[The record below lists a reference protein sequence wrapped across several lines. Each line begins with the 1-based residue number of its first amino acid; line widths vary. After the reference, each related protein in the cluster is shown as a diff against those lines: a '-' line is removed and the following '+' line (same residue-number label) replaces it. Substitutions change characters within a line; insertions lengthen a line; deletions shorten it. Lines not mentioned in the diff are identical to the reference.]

1 MLVKRIVGKPITML
15 ILFSLLLMISLY
27 TFSRLKVD
35 LLPGIDIPQISI
47 HTVYPG
53 ASPREVEE
61 SVSRVL
67 ESGLSSV
74 KNLKNIYSVSSKES
88 STVSLE
94 FYHGTDLDL
103 VLNEI
108 RDALELVKSSLP
120 SKSQTPRIFR
130 YNLKNIP
137 VMEIVINSVR
147 PVSELKRYADEII
160 KPGLERLDG
169 VAIVTVNG
177 GSKKRV
183 LIEVSQNRL
192 ESYGLS
198 LSRISSI
205 IASQNLELSAG
216 NILENNLEYL
226 VEVSGKFKSIEEIG
240 NVVIAYKI
248 PDISSGIN
256 LSPIEIK
263 LKDIANI
270 KTDFEDLSEYV
281 EYNGLPSISLSVQKR
296 SDANSIAVSNVVMN
310 EIEKLKLSMP
320 KDMKLEIASDSTDF
334 IKASISTVVNSAY
347 FGAMLAIFVIF
358 FFLRSFRATIIIGIS
373 IPIAIVLTFCLMYFV
388 NISLNIMSLAG
399 LALGIGMVVDCS
411 IVVIDN
417 IYKYRQKGAKLIS
430 SSILG
435 AQEMML
441 PITSSTFTSICVFGP
456 FLIFKSELGVY
467 GDFFKDFTFTIVISL
482 GVSLLVA
489 IFLVPVLSSHY
500 VGLYTSFQKNIKNAF
515 VRKIDAFFASIYYF
529 LEFLYINLL
538 NIVLNHKLIF
548 GLIVFF
554 SFIGSLLLGL
564 LLDVTTFTRGKE
576 NSITINLNFP
586 HKTNL
591 EYAKFYSNRFL
602 EIVKSEAKGYKS
614 IIATLR
620 ADRITFNVL
629 FPLKEELRDNLTQSV
644 DYDSIKYKIMNRIGN
659 LYPEFNIE
667 PSISGNALG
676 GGDSIKIKIS
686 ANDFEYIKDYGKIL
700 ASMLKKEIPEL
711 VNPRLSISDFQ
722 LQIGVEID
730 RALVY
735 NYGIDMNTIL
745 NELKANINGVV
756 AGQYVEKGLNYD
768 IVLKLDRMDVKN
780 LKDLEKIFIT
790 NSSGVKIPFSSIAT
804 FEKTNKA
811 ESIYRE
817 NQALTIYLNAG
828 ISPDDNLTQVTA
840 KVVDFINNK
849 VPHKEGITLKVEGEY
864 NEFSNIMNQFK
875 IIIMMAIIVVFGIM
889 ASQFESFLKPFIII
903 FTIPLTA
910 IGVVLIHFLAGEKLS
925 IFAAI
930 GMLMLV
936 GVVVNTGI
944 VLVDYTGLLIKRGF
958 GLREAIIESC
968 RSRLRPILMSS
979 LTSIIGLIPMAFS
992 SGSGNELLKP
1002 IAFTFIGGM
1011 TASTFLTLFFIPML
1025 FEIFSN
1031 IVSSFKSRLK
1041 RVTSNLD
1048 VEKSFKINN
1057 STKSSYDD
1065 LFEEDGE

>member
-15 ILFSLLLMISLY
+15 ILFSLLMMISLY

-47 HTVYPG
+47 YTVYPG
-53 ASPREVEE
+53 ASPKEVEE

-74 KNLKNIYSVSSKES
+74 KNLKNIYSTSSKES

-137 VMEIVINSVR
+137 VMKILINSVR

-169 VAIVTVNG
+169 VAIVNVNG

-226 VEVSGKFKSIEEIG
+226 VQVSGKFKSIEEIG
-240 NVVIAYKI
+240 NVVIAYKM

-256 LSPIEIK
+256 SSVIEIK

-270 KTDFEDLSEYV
+270 KTDFEDLLEYV

-296 SDANSIAVSNVVMN
+296 SDANSIAVSNVIKS

-320 KDMKLEIASDSTDF
+320 KDIRLEIVSDSTDF
-334 IKASISTVVNSAY
+334 IKASISTVVDSAY

-358 FFLRSFRATIIIGIS
+358 FFLRSFRATIIIAIS

-388 NISLNIMSLAG
+388 NVSLNIMSLAG

-441 PITSSTFTSICVFGP
+441 PITSSTLTSICVFGP
-456 FLIFKSELGVY
+456 FLIFKSELGIY
-467 GDFFKDFTFTIVISL
+467 GYFFKDFSFTIVISL

-500 VGLYTSFQKNIKNAF
+500 VGLYTSFQKNIKGAF
-515 VRKIDAFFASIYYF
+515 IRKIDAFFSSIYYF
-529 LEFLYINLL
+529 LEFFYINLL

-548 GLIVFF
+548 GLIVFS
-554 SFIGSLLLGL
+554 SFIGSLFLGS
-564 LLDVTTFTRGKE
+564 LLDVTTFSRGKE
-576 NSITINLNFP
+576 NSIIINLNFP

-591 EYAKFYSNRFL
+591 EYAKFYSNKFL

-614 IIATLR
+614 IISTLS
-620 ADRITFNVL
+620 ADRITFNIL
-629 FPLKEELRDNLTQSV
+629 FPLKEEVKDNLIESI
-644 DYDSIKYKIMNRIGN
+644 DYDAIKYKIMNRIGN
-659 LYPEFNIE
+659 LYPEYNIE
-667 PSISGNALG
+667 PSGGNALG

-686 ANDFEYIKDYGKIL
+686 GNDFEYIKDYGKVL
-700 ASMLKKEIPEL
+700 VSMLKKEIPEL
-711 VNPRLSISDFQ
+711 VNPRLNINDFQ
-722 LQIGVEID
+722 LQISVEID
-730 RALVY
+730 RALAY
-735 NYGIDMNTIL
+735 NYGVDMNTIL
-745 NELKANINGVV
+745 NELKANINGVI
-756 AGQYVEKGLNYD
+756 AGQYVENGLNYD

-790 NSSGVKIPFSSIAT
+790 NSSGIKIPFSSIAT

-811 ESIYRE
+811 EAIYRE
-817 NQALTIYLNAG
+817 NQALTIYLSAS
-828 ISPDDNLTQVTA
+828 ISPNSNLTQVTA
-840 KVVDFINNK
+840 KVIDFINNK
-849 VPHKEGITLKVEGEY
+849 VPHKEGTVLKVEGEY
-864 NEFSNIMNQFK
+864 NEFSNIMDQFK

-910 IGVVLIHFLAGEKLS
+910 IGVVLIHFLVGEKLS

-968 RSRLRPILMSS
+968 RSRFRPILMSS

-1011 TASTFLTLFFIPML
+1011 TASTFLTLLFIPML

-1031 IVSSFKSRLK
+1031 IVSSIKSRLK
-1041 RVTSNLD
+1041 RVVLSGD

-1057 STKSSYDD
+1057 STKSSYDN
-1065 LFEEDGE
+1065 LFEEDGD

>member
-15 ILFSLLLMISLY
+15 ILFSLLMMISLY

-47 HTVYPG
+47 HTAYPG

-74 KNLKNIYSVSSKES
+74 KNLKNIYSTSSKES

-108 RDALELVKSSLP
+108 RDALELVKSLLP
-120 SKSQTPRIFR
+120 SKSQAPRIFR

-137 VMEIVINSVR
+137 VMEITINSVR
-147 PVSELKRYADEII
+147 PVSELKRYADEVI

-177 GSKKRV
+177 GSRKRV

-216 NILENNLEYL
+216 NIIENNLEYL
-226 VEVSGKFKSIEEIG
+226 VQVSGKFKSIEEIG

-256 LSPIEIK
+256 SSAIEIK

-296 SDANSIAVSNVVMN
+296 SDANSIAVSNVVMR

-320 KDMKLEIASDSTDF
+320 KDMKLEIASDSTNF

-347 FGAMLAIFVIF
+347 FGAILAIFVIF

-373 IPIAIVLTFCLMYFV
+373 IPIAIILTFCLMYFL
-388 NISLNIMSLAG
+388 NISINIMSLAG

-441 PITSSTFTSICVFGP
+441 PITSSTLTSICVFGP

-467 GDFFKDFTFTIVISL
+467 GDFFKDFSFTIVISL

-515 VRKIDAFFASIYYF
+515 IRRIDTFFASIYYF

-554 SFIGSLLLGL
+554 SFIGSLFLGL
-564 LLDVTTFTRGKE
+564 LLDVTTFARGKE
-576 NSITINLNFP
+576 NSIIINLNFP
-586 HKTNL
+586 NKTNL
-591 EYAKFYSNRFL
+591 KYAKFYSNKFL

-614 IIATLR
+614 IISTLN
-620 ADRITFNVL
+620 ADRITFNIL
-629 FPLKEELRDNLTQSV
+629 FPLKEESRDKLIQSI
-644 DYDSIKYKIMNRIGN
+644 DYDAIKYKIMNRIGN

-667 PSISGNALG
+667 PSSSNALG
-676 GGDSIKIKIS
+676 GGDAIKIKIS
-686 ANDFEYIKDYGKIL
+686 GNDFEYIKDYGKIL
-700 ASMLKKEIPEL
+700 VSMLKKEIPEL
-711 VNPRLSISDFQ
+711 VNPRLSVNDFQ

-730 RALVY
+730 RALAY

-745 NELKANINGVV
+745 NELKANVNGVV
-756 AGQYVEKGLNYD
+756 AGQYVENGLNYD

-780 LKDLEKIFIT
+780 LKDLGKIFIT
-790 NSSGVKIPFSSIAT
+790 SPSGVKIPFSSIAT

-828 ISPDDNLTQVTA
+828 ISPNDNLTQVTA
-840 KVVDFINNK
+840 KVIDFINNK
-849 VPHKEGITLKVEGEY
+849 VPHKEGTVLKVEGEY
-864 NEFSNIMNQFK
+864 DEFSNIMNQFK
-875 IIIMMAIIVVFGIM
+875 IIITMAIIVVFGIM

-944 VLVDYTGLLIKRGF
+944 VLIDYTGLLIKRGF
-958 GLREAIIESC
+958 GLRESIIESC

-1025 FEIFSN
+1025 FEVFSN
-1031 IVSSFKSRLK
+1031 IVSSFKSMLK
-1041 RVTSNLD
+1041 RVVPNLD

-1057 STKSSYDD
+1057 STKSSYDN
-1065 LFEEDGE
+1065 LFEEDGD

>member
-1 MLVKRIVGKPITML
+1 MLVKRIVSKPITML
-15 ILFSLLLMISLY
+15 ILFSLLMMISLY

-47 HTVYPG
+47 STFYSG

-74 KNLKNIYSVSSKES
+74 KNLKNIYSVSSKENS
-88 STVSLE
+88 IVSLE

-108 RDALELVKSSLP
+108 RDVLELVKSSLP

-198 LSRISSI
+198 LSRVSSI

-226 VEVSGKFKSIEEIG
+226 VQVSGKFKSIEEIG
-240 NVVIAYKI
+240 NVVIAYKM
-248 PDISSGIN
+248 PDSSSGIN

-296 SDANSIAVSNVVMN
+296 SDANSIAVSNVVMS

-320 KDMKLEIASDSTDF
+320 KDMRLEIASDSTNF

-373 IPIAIVLTFCLMYFV
+373 IPIAIILTFCLMYFV

-467 GDFFKDFTFTIVISL
+467 GDFFKDFSFTIVISL

-500 VGLYTSFQKNIKNAF
+500 VGLYTSFQRNIKSAF
-515 VRKIDAFFASIYYF
+515 IRKIDVFFLNIYYF

-554 SFIGSLLLGL
+554 SFIGSLFLGL
-564 LLDVTTFTRGKE
+564 LLDVTTFDRGKD
-576 NSITINLNFP
+576 NSISINLNFP
-586 HKTNL
+586 HRTSL

-614 IIATLR
+614 IISTLD

-629 FPLKEELRDNLTQSV
+629 FPLKEEFQDKSIKSI
-644 DYDSIKYKIMNRIGN
+644 DYDAIKYKIMNRIGN

-667 PSISGNALG
+667 PSSGNALG

-686 ANDFEYIKDYGKIL
+686 GNDFEYMKDYGKIL
-700 ASMLKKEIPEL
+700 VSMLKKEIPEL
-711 VNPRLSISDFQ
+711 VNPRLSINDAQ

-730 RALVY
+730 RALAY

-745 NELKANINGVV
+745 NELKANVNGIV
-756 AGQYVEKGLNYD
+756 AGQYVENGLNYD

-780 LKDLEKIFIT
+780 LKDLEKIFII

-828 ISPDDNLTQVTA
+828 ISPNDNLTQVTA

-849 VPHKEGITLKVEGEY
+849 VPHKEGTVLKVEGEY

-958 GLREAIIESC
+958 KLREAIVESC
-968 RSRLRPILMSS
+968 RSRFRPILMSA

-1031 IVSSFKSRLK
+1031 IVLSFKLRLK
-1041 RVTSNLD
+1041 RVLSNAD
-1048 VEKSFKINN
+1048 VEKSLKINN
-1057 STKSSYDD
+1057 SAKSSYDN
-1065 LFEEDGE
+1065 LFEEDGD

>member
-15 ILFSLLLMISLY
+15 ILFSLLMMISLY

-47 HTVYPG
+47 HTAYPG

-74 KNLKNIYSVSSKES
+74 KNLKNIYSTSSKES

-108 RDALELVKSSLP
+108 RDALELVKSLLP
-120 SKSQTPRIFR
+120 SKSQAPRIFR

-137 VMEIVINSVR
+137 VMEITINSVR
-147 PVSELKRYADEII
+147 PVSELKRYADEVI

-177 GSKKRV
+177 GSRKRV

-216 NILENNLEYL
+216 NIIENNLEYL
-226 VEVSGKFKSIEEIG
+226 VQVSGKFKSIEEIG

-256 LSPIEIK
+256 SSAIEIK

-296 SDANSIAVSNVVMN
+296 SDANSIAVSNVVMR

-320 KDMKLEIASDSTDF
+320 KDMKLEIASDSTNF

-347 FGAMLAIFVIF
+347 FGAILAIFVIF

-373 IPIAIVLTFCLMYFV
+373 IPIAIILTFCLMYFL
-388 NISLNIMSLAG
+388 NISINIMSLAG

-417 IYKYRQKGAKLIS
+417 IYKYRQKGTKLIS

-441 PITSSTFTSICVFGP
+441 PITSSTLTSICVFGP

-467 GDFFKDFTFTIVISL
+467 GDFFKDFSFTIVISL

-515 VRKIDAFFASIYYF
+515 IRRIDIFFASIYYF

-554 SFIGSLLLGL
+554 SFIGSLFLGL
-564 LLDVTTFTRGKE
+564 LLDVTTFARGKE
-576 NSITINLNFP
+576 NSIVINLNFP
-586 HKTNL
+586 NKTNL
-591 EYAKFYSNRFL
+591 EYAKFYSNKFL

-614 IIATLR
+614 IISTLN
-620 ADRITFNVL
+620 ADRITFNIL
-629 FPLKEELRDNLTQSV
+629 FPLKEESRDKLIQSI
-644 DYDSIKYKIMNRIGN
+644 DYDAIKYKIMNRIGN

-667 PSISGNALG
+667 PSSSNALG
-676 GGDSIKIKIS
+676 GGDAIKIKIS
-686 ANDFEYIKDYGKIL
+686 GNDFEYIKDYGKIL
-700 ASMLKKEIPEL
+700 VSMLKKEIPEL
-711 VNPRLSISDFQ
+711 VNPRLSVNDFQ
-722 LQIGVEID
+722 LQIGVDID
-730 RALVY
+730 RALAY

-745 NELKANINGVV
+745 NELKANVNGVV
-756 AGQYVEKGLNYD
+756 AGQYVENGLNYD

-780 LKDLEKIFIT
+780 LKDLGKIFIT
-790 NSSGVKIPFSSIAT
+790 SPSGVKIPFSSIAT

-828 ISPDDNLTQVTA
+828 ISPNDNLTQVTA
-840 KVVDFINNK
+840 KVIDFINNK
-849 VPHKEGITLKVEGEY
+849 VPHKEGTVLKVEGEY
-864 NEFSNIMNQFK
+864 DEFSNIMNQFK
-875 IIIMMAIIVVFGIM
+875 IIITMAIIVVFGIM

-944 VLVDYTGLLIKRGF
+944 VLIDYTGLLIKRGF
-958 GLREAIIESC
+958 GLRESIIESC

-1011 TASTFLTLFFIPML
+1011 TASTFLTLFL
-1025 FEIFSN
+1025 FPCF
-1031 IVSSFKSRLK
+1031 LK
-1041 RVTSNLD
+1041 FFPILFQVSNL
-1048 VEKSFKINN
+1048 
-1057 STKSSYDD
+1057 
-1065 LFEEDGE
+1065 G

>member
-15 ILFSLLLMISLY
+15 ILFSLLMMISLY

-47 HTVYPG
+47 HTAYPG

-74 KNLKNIYSVSSKES
+74 KNLKNIYSTSSKES

-108 RDALELVKSSLP
+108 RDALELVKSLLP
-120 SKSQTPRIFR
+120 SKSQAPRIFR

-137 VMEIVINSVR
+137 VMEITINSVR
-147 PVSELKRYADEII
+147 PVSELKRYADEVI

-216 NILENNLEYL
+216 NIIENNLEYL
-226 VEVSGKFKSIEEIG
+226 VQVSGKFKSIEEIG

-256 LSPIEIK
+256 SSAIEIK

-296 SDANSIAVSNVVMN
+296 SDANSIAVSNVVMR

-320 KDMKLEIASDSTDF
+320 KDMKLEIASDSTNF

-347 FGAMLAIFVIF
+347 FGAILAIFVIF

-373 IPIAIVLTFCLMYFV
+373 IPIAIILTFCLMYFL
-388 NISLNIMSLAG
+388 NISINIMSLAG

-441 PITSSTFTSICVFGP
+441 PITSSTLTSICVFGP

-467 GDFFKDFTFTIVISL
+467 GDFFKDFSFTIVISL

-515 VRKIDAFFASIYYF
+515 IRRIDTFFASIYYF

-554 SFIGSLLLGL
+554 SFIGSLFLGL
-564 LLDVTTFTRGKE
+564 LLDVTTFARGKE
-576 NSITINLNFP
+576 NSIVINLNFP
-586 HKTNL
+586 NKTNL
-591 EYAKFYSNRFL
+591 EYAKFYSNKFL

-614 IIATLR
+614 IISTLN
-620 ADRITFNVL
+620 ADRITFNIL
-629 FPLKEELRDNLTQSV
+629 FPLKEESRDKLIQSI
-644 DYDSIKYKIMNRIGN
+644 DYDAIKYKIMNRIGN

-667 PSISGNALG
+667 PSSSNALG
-676 GGDSIKIKIS
+676 GGDAIKIKIS
-686 ANDFEYIKDYGKIL
+686 GNDFEYIKDYGKIL
-700 ASMLKKEIPEL
+700 VSMLKKEIPEL
-711 VNPRLSISDFQ
+711 VNPRLSVNDFQ

-730 RALVY
+730 RALAY

-745 NELKANINGVV
+745 NELKANVNGVV
-756 AGQYVEKGLNYD
+756 AGQYVENGLNYD

-780 LKDLEKIFIT
+780 LKDLGKIFIT
-790 NSSGVKIPFSSIAT
+790 SPSGVKIPFSSIAT

-828 ISPDDNLTQVTA
+828 ISPNDNLTQVTA
-840 KVVDFINNK
+840 KVIDFINNK
-849 VPHKEGITLKVEGEY
+849 VPHKEGTVLKVEGEY
-864 NEFSNIMNQFK
+864 DEFSNIMNQFK
-875 IIIMMAIIVVFGIM
+875 IIITMAIIVVFGIM

-944 VLVDYTGLLIKRGF
+944 VLIDYTGLLIKRGF
-958 GLREAIIESC
+958 GLRESIIESC

-1025 FEIFSN
+1025 FEVFSN
-1031 IVSSFKSRLK
+1031 IISSFKSRLK
-1041 RVTSNLD
+1041 RVVPNLD

-1057 STKSSYDD
+1057 STKSSYDN
-1065 LFEEDGE
+1065 LFEEDGD

>member
-15 ILFSLLLMISLY
+15 ILFSLLMMISLY

-47 HTVYPG
+47 HTAYPG

-74 KNLKNIYSVSSKES
+74 KNLKNIYSTSSKES

-108 RDALELVKSSLP
+108 RDALELVKSLLP
-120 SKSQTPRIFR
+120 SKSQAPRIFR

-137 VMEIVINSVR
+137 VMEITINSVR
-147 PVSELKRYADEII
+147 PVSELKRYADEVI

-177 GSKKRV
+177 GSRKRV

-216 NILENNLEYL
+216 NIIENNLEYL
-226 VEVSGKFKSIEEIG
+226 VQVSGKFKSIEEIG

-256 LSPIEIK
+256 SSAIEIK

-296 SDANSIAVSNVVMN
+296 SDANSIAVSNVVMR

-320 KDMKLEIASDSTDF
+320 KDMKLEIASDSTNF

-347 FGAMLAIFVIF
+347 FGAILAIFVIF

-373 IPIAIVLTFCLMYFV
+373 IPIAIILTFCLMYFL
-388 NISLNIMSLAG
+388 NISINIMSLAG

-441 PITSSTFTSICVFGP
+441 PITSSTLTSICVFGP

-467 GDFFKDFTFTIVISL
+467 GDFFKDFSFTIVISL

-515 VRKIDAFFASIYYF
+515 IRRIDTFFASIYYF

-554 SFIGSLLLGL
+554 SFIGSLFLGL
-564 LLDVTTFTRGKE
+564 LLDVTTFARGKE
-576 NSITINLNFP
+576 NSIVINLNFP
-586 HKTNL
+586 NKTNL
-591 EYAKFYSNRFL
+591 EYAKFYSNKFL

-614 IIATLR
+614 IISTLN
-620 ADRITFNVL
+620 ADRIIFNIL
-629 FPLKEELRDNLTQSV
+629 FPLKEESRDKLIQSI
-644 DYDSIKYKIMNRIGN
+644 DYDAIKYKIMNRIGN

-667 PSISGNALG
+667 PSSSNALG
-676 GGDSIKIKIS
+676 GGDAIKIKIS
-686 ANDFEYIKDYGKIL
+686 GNDFEYIKDYGKIL
-700 ASMLKKEIPEL
+700 VSMLKKEIPEL
-711 VNPRLSISDFQ
+711 VNPRLSVNDFQ

-730 RALVY
+730 RVLAY

-745 NELKANINGVV
+745 NELKANVNGVV
-756 AGQYVEKGLNYD
+756 AGQYVENGLNYD

-780 LKDLEKIFIT
+780 LKDLGKIFIT
-790 NSSGVKIPFSSIAT
+790 SPSGVKIPFSSIAT

-828 ISPDDNLTQVTA
+828 ISPNDNLTQVTA
-840 KVVDFINNK
+840 KVIDFINNK
-849 VPHKEGITLKVEGEY
+849 VPHKEGTVLKVEGEY
-864 NEFSNIMNQFK
+864 DEFSNIMNQFK
-875 IIIMMAIIVVFGIM
+875 IIITMAIIVVFGIM

-944 VLVDYTGLLIKRGF
+944 VLIDYTGLLIKRGF
-958 GLREAIIESC
+958 GLRESIIESC

-1011 TASTFLTLFFIPML
+1011 TASTFFTLFFIPML
-1025 FEIFSN
+1025 FEVFSN
-1031 IVSSFKSRLK
+1031 IISSFKSRLK
-1041 RVTSNLD
+1041 RVLPNLD
-1048 VEKSFKINN
+1048 IEKSFKINN
-1057 STKSSYDD
+1057 STKSSYDN
-1065 LFEEDGE
+1065 LFEEDGD

>member
-15 ILFSLLLMISLY
+15 ILFSLLMMISLY

-47 HTVYPG
+47 HTAYPG

-74 KNLKNIYSVSSKES
+74 KNLKNIYSTSSKES

-108 RDALELVKSSLP
+108 RDALELVKSLLP
-120 SKSQTPRIFR
+120 SKSQAPRIFR

-137 VMEIVINSVR
+137 VMEITINSVR
-147 PVSELKRYADEII
+147 PVSELKRYADEVI

-177 GSKKRV
+177 GSRKRV

-216 NILENNLEYL
+216 NIIENNLEYL
-226 VEVSGKFKSIEEIG
+226 VQVSGKFKSIEEIG

-256 LSPIEIK
+256 SSAIEIK

-296 SDANSIAVSNVVMN
+296 SDANSIAVSNVVMR

-320 KDMKLEIASDSTDF
+320 KDMKLEIASDSTNF

-347 FGAMLAIFVIF
+347 FGAILAIFVIF

-373 IPIAIVLTFCLMYFV
+373 IPIAIILTFCLMYFL
-388 NISLNIMSLAG
+388 NISINIMSLAG

-441 PITSSTFTSICVFGP
+441 PITSSTLTSICVFGP

-467 GDFFKDFTFTIVISL
+467 GDFFKDFSFTIVISL

-500 VGLYTSFQKNIKNAF
+500 VGLYTSFQKNIKNPF
-515 VRKIDAFFASIYYF
+515 IRRIDTFFASIYYF

-554 SFIGSLLLGL
+554 SFIGSLFLGL
-564 LLDVTTFTRGKE
+564 LLDVTTFARGKE
-576 NSITINLNFP
+576 NSIVINLNFP
-586 HKTNL
+586 NKTNL
-591 EYAKFYSNRFL
+591 EYAKFYSNKFL

-614 IIATLR
+614 IISTLN
-620 ADRITFNVL
+620 ADRITFNIL
-629 FPLKEELRDNLTQSV
+629 FPLKEESRDKLIQSI
-644 DYDSIKYKIMNRIGN
+644 DYDAIKYKIMNRIGN

-667 PSISGNALG
+667 PSSSNALG
-676 GGDSIKIKIS
+676 GGDAIKIKIS
-686 ANDFEYIKDYGKIL
+686 GNDFEYIKDYGKIL
-700 ASMLKKEIPEL
+700 VSMLKKEIPEL
-711 VNPRLSISDFQ
+711 VNPRLSVNDFQ

-730 RALVY
+730 RALAY

-745 NELKANINGVV
+745 NELKANVNGVV
-756 AGQYVEKGLNYD
+756 AGQYVENGLNYD

-780 LKDLEKIFIT
+780 LKDLGKIFIT
-790 NSSGVKIPFSSIAT
+790 SPSGVKIPFSSIAT

-828 ISPDDNLTQVTA
+828 ISPNDNLTQVTA
-840 KVVDFINNK
+840 KVIDFINNK
-849 VPHKEGITLKVEGEY
+849 VPHKEGTVLKVEGEY
-864 NEFSNIMNQFK
+864 DEFSNIMNQFK
-875 IIIMMAIIVVFGIM
+875 IIITMAIIVVFGIM

-944 VLVDYTGLLIKRGF
+944 VLIDYTGLLIKRGF
-958 GLREAIIESC
+958 RLRESIIESC

-1025 FEIFSN
+1025 FEVFSN

-1041 RVTSNLD
+1041 RVVPNLD

-1057 STKSSYDD
+1057 STKSSYDN
-1065 LFEEDGE
+1065 LFEEDGD

>member
-15 ILFSLLLMISLY
+15 ILFSLLMMISLY

-74 KNLKNIYSVSSKES
+74 KNLKNIYSISSKES

-147 PVSELKRYADEII
+147 PVSELKRYAEEII

-198 LSRISSI
+198 LSKISSI
-205 IASQNLELSAG
+205 IASQNFELSAG

-226 VEVSGKFKSIEEIG
+226 VQVSGKFKSIEEIG

-256 LSPIEIK
+256 SSAIEIK

-296 SDANSIAVSNVVMN
+296 SDANSIAVSNVVMS

-320 KDMKLEIASDSTDF
+320 KDMKLEIASDSTNF

-467 GDFFKDFTFTIVISL
+467 GDFFKDFSFTIVISL

-500 VGLYTSFQKNIKNAF
+500 VGLYTSFQKNIKSAF
-515 VRKIDAFFASIYYF
+515 IRKIDAFFASVYYF

-564 LLDVTTFTRGKE
+564 LLDVTTFDRGKD
-576 NSITINLNFP
+576 NSIFINLNFS

-614 IIATLR
+614 IISTMNAE
-620 ADRITFNVL
+620 RITFNVL
-629 FPLKEELRDNLTQSV
+629 FPLKEELRDKLIKSI
-644 DYDSIKYKIMNRIGN
+644 DYDAIKYKIMNRIGN

-667 PSISGNALG
+667 SSSGNALG

-686 ANDFEYIKDYGKIL
+686 ANDFEYIKDYGKTL
-700 ASMLKKEIPEL
+700 VSMLKKEIPEL
-711 VNPRLSISDFQ
+711 VNPRLSVSDFQ
-722 LQIGVEID
+722 LQISVEID
-730 RALVY
+730 RALAY

-745 NELKANINGVV
+745 NELKANVNGVV
-756 AGQYVEKGLNYD
+756 AGQYVENGLNYD
-768 IVLKLDRMDVKN
+768 IVLKLDRMDVQN
-780 LKDLEKIFIT
+780 LKDLGKIFIT

-828 ISPDDNLTQVTA
+828 ISPNDNLTQITA
-840 KVVDFINNK
+840 KVIDFINNK
-849 VPHKEGITLKVEGEY
+849 VPHKEGTALKVEGEY

-968 RSRLRPILMSS
+968 RSRFRPILMSS

-1031 IVSSFKSRLK
+1031 IVSSFKLRLK
-1041 RVTSNLD
+1041 RVSSSVD
-1048 VEKSFKINN
+1048 VEKPFEINN
-1057 STKSSYDD
+1057 LTKSSYNN
-1065 LFEEDGE
+1065 LFEEDGD

>member
-15 ILFSLLLMISLY
+15 ILFSLLMMISLY

-47 HTVYPG
+47 HTAYPG

-74 KNLKNIYSVSSKES
+74 KNLKNIYSTSSKES

-108 RDALELVKSSLP
+108 RDALELVKSLLP
-120 SKSQTPRIFR
+120 SKSQAPRIFR

-137 VMEIVINSVR
+137 VMEITINSVR
-147 PVSELKRYADEII
+147 PVSELKRYADEVI

-177 GSKKRV
+177 GSRKRV

-216 NILENNLEYL
+216 NIIENNLEYL
-226 VEVSGKFKSIEEIG
+226 VQVSGKFKSIEEIG

-256 LSPIEIK
+256 SSAIEIK

-296 SDANSIAVSNVVMN
+296 SDANSIAVSNVVMR

-320 KDMKLEIASDSTDF
+320 KDMKLEIASDSTNF

-347 FGAMLAIFVIF
+347 FGAILAIFVIF

-373 IPIAIVLTFCLMYFV
+373 IPIAIILTFCLMYFL
-388 NISLNIMSLAG
+388 NISINIMSLAG

-417 IYKYRQKGAKLIS
+417 IYKYRQKGTKLIS

-441 PITSSTFTSICVFGP
+441 PITSSTLTSICVFGP

-467 GDFFKDFTFTIVISL
+467 GDFFKDFSFTIVISL

-515 VRKIDAFFASIYYF
+515 IRRIDIFFASIYYF

-554 SFIGSLLLGL
+554 SFIGSLFLGL
-564 LLDVTTFTRGKE
+564 LLDVTTFARGKE
-576 NSITINLNFP
+576 NSIVINLNFP
-586 HKTNL
+586 NKTNL
-591 EYAKFYSNRFL
+591 EYAKFYSNKFL

-614 IIATLR
+614 IISTLN
-620 ADRITFNVL
+620 ADRITFNIL
-629 FPLKEELRDNLTQSV
+629 FPLKEESRDKLIQSI
-644 DYDSIKYKIMNRIGN
+644 DYDAIKYKIMNRIGN

-667 PSISGNALG
+667 PSSSNALG
-676 GGDSIKIKIS
+676 GGDAIKIKIS
-686 ANDFEYIKDYGKIL
+686 GNDFEYIKDYGKIL
-700 ASMLKKEIPEL
+700 VSMLKKEIPEL
-711 VNPRLSISDFQ
+711 VNPRLSVNDFQ
-722 LQIGVEID
+722 LQIGVDID
-730 RALVY
+730 RALAY

-745 NELKANINGVV
+745 NELKANVNGVV
-756 AGQYVEKGLNYD
+756 AGQYVENGLNYD

-780 LKDLEKIFIT
+780 LKDLGKIFIT
-790 NSSGVKIPFSSIAT
+790 SPSGVKIPFSSIAT

-828 ISPDDNLTQVTA
+828 ISPNDNLTQVTA
-840 KVVDFINNK
+840 KVIDFINNK
-849 VPHKEGITLKVEGEY
+849 VPHKEGTVLKVEGEY
-864 NEFSNIMNQFK
+864 DEFSNIMNQFK
-875 IIIMMAIIVVFGIM
+875 IIITMAIIVVFGIM

-944 VLVDYTGLLIKRGF
+944 VLIDYTGLLIKRGF
-958 GLREAIIESC
+958 GLRESIIESC

-1025 FEIFSN
+1025 FEVFSN
-1031 IVSSFKSRLK
+1031 IISSFKSRLK
-1041 RVTSNLD
+1041 RVVPNLD

-1057 STKSSYDD
+1057 STKSSYDN
-1065 LFEEDGE
+1065 LFEEDGD

>member
-15 ILFSLLLMISLY
+15 ILFSLLMMISLY

-47 HTVYPG
+47 HTAYPG

-74 KNLKNIYSVSSKES
+74 KNLKNIYSTSSKES

-108 RDALELVKSSLP
+108 RDALELVKSLLP
-120 SKSQTPRIFR
+120 SKSQAPRIFR

-137 VMEIVINSVR
+137 VMEITINSVR
-147 PVSELKRYADEII
+147 PVSELKRYADEVI

-216 NILENNLEYL
+216 NIIENNLEYL
-226 VEVSGKFKSIEEIG
+226 VQVSGKFKSIEEIG
-240 NVVIAYKI
+240 SVVIAYKI

-256 LSPIEIK
+256 SSAIEIK

-296 SDANSIAVSNVVMN
+296 SDANSIAVSNVVMR

-320 KDMKLEIASDSTDF
+320 KDMKLEIASDITNF

-347 FGAMLAIFVIF
+347 FGAILAIFVIF

-373 IPIAIVLTFCLMYFV
+373 IPIAIILTFCLMYFL
-388 NISLNIMSLAG
+388 NISINIMSLAG

-441 PITSSTFTSICVFGP
+441 PITSSTLTSICVFGP

-467 GDFFKDFTFTIVISL
+467 GDFFKDFSFTIVISL

-515 VRKIDAFFASIYYF
+515 IRRIDTFFASIYYF

-554 SFIGSLLLGL
+554 SFIGSLFLGL
-564 LLDVTTFTRGKE
+564 LLDVTTFARGKE
-576 NSITINLNFP
+576 NSIIINLNFP
-586 HKTNL
+586 NKTNL
-591 EYAKFYSNRFL
+591 EYAKFYSNKFL

-614 IIATLR
+614 IISTLN
-620 ADRITFNVL
+620 ADRITFNIL
-629 FPLKEELRDNLTQSV
+629 FPLKEESRDKLIQSI
-644 DYDSIKYKIMNRIGN
+644 DYDAIKYKIMNRIGN

-667 PSISGNALG
+667 PSSSNALG
-676 GGDSIKIKIS
+676 GGDAIKIKIS
-686 ANDFEYIKDYGKIL
+686 GNDFEYIKDYGKIL
-700 ASMLKKEIPEL
+700 VSMLKKEIPEL
-711 VNPRLSISDFQ
+711 VNPRLSVNDFQ

-730 RALVY
+730 RALAY

-745 NELKANINGVV
+745 NELKANVNGVV
-756 AGQYVEKGLNYD
+756 AGQYVENGLNYD

-780 LKDLEKIFIT
+780 LKDLGKIFIT
-790 NSSGVKIPFSSIAT
+790 SPSGVKIPFSSIAT

-828 ISPDDNLTQVTA
+828 ISPNDNLTQVTA
-840 KVVDFINNK
+840 KVIDFINNK
-849 VPHKEGITLKVEGEY
+849 VPHKEGTVLKVEGEY
-864 NEFSNIMNQFK
+864 DEFSNIMNQFK
-875 IIIMMAIIVVFGIM
+875 IIITMAIIVVFGIM

-944 VLVDYTGLLIKRGF
+944 VLIDYTGLLIKRGF
-958 GLREAIIESC
+958 GLRESIIESC

-1025 FEIFSN
+1025 FEVFSN
-1031 IVSSFKSRLK
+1031 IISSFKSRLK
-1041 RVTSNLD
+1041 RVVPNLD

-1057 STKSSYDD
+1057 STKSSYDN
-1065 LFEEDGE
+1065 LFEEDGD

>member
-15 ILFSLLLMISLY
+15 ILFSLLMMISLY

-47 HTVYPG
+47 HTAYPG

-74 KNLKNIYSVSSKES
+74 KNLKNIYSTSSKES

-108 RDALELVKSSLP
+108 RDALELVKSLLP
-120 SKSQTPRIFR
+120 SKSQAPRIFR

-137 VMEIVINSVR
+137 VMEITINSVR
-147 PVSELKRYADEII
+147 PVYELKRYADEVI

-177 GSKKRV
+177 GSRKRV

-216 NILENNLEYL
+216 NIIENNLEYL
-226 VEVSGKFKSIEEIG
+226 VQVSGKFKSIEEIG

-256 LSPIEIK
+256 SSAIEIK

-296 SDANSIAVSNVVMN
+296 SDANSIAVSNVVMR

-320 KDMKLEIASDSTDF
+320 KDMKLEIASDSTNF

-347 FGAMLAIFVIF
+347 FGAILAIFVIF

-373 IPIAIVLTFCLMYFV
+373 IPIAIILAFCLMYFL
-388 NISLNIMSLAG
+388 NISINIMSLAG

-441 PITSSTFTSICVFGP
+441 PITSSTLTSICVFGP

-467 GDFFKDFTFTIVISL
+467 GDFFKDFSFTIVISL

-515 VRKIDAFFASIYYF
+515 IRRIDTFFASIYYF

-554 SFIGSLLLGL
+554 SFIGSLFLGL
-564 LLDVTTFTRGKE
+564 LLDVTTFARGKE
-576 NSITINLNFP
+576 NSIVINLNFP
-586 HKTNL
+586 NKTNL
-591 EYAKFYSNRFL
+591 EYAKFYSNKFL

-614 IIATLR
+614 IISTLN
-620 ADRITFNVL
+620 ADRITFNIL
-629 FPLKEELRDNLTQSV
+629 FPLKEESRDKLIQSI
-644 DYDSIKYKIMNRIGN
+644 DYDAIKYKIMNRIGN

-667 PSISGNALG
+667 PSSSNALG
-676 GGDSIKIKIS
+676 GGDAIKIKIS
-686 ANDFEYIKDYGKIL
+686 GNDFEYIKDYGRIL
-700 ASMLKKEIPEL
+700 VSMLKKEIPEL
-711 VNPRLSISDFQ
+711 VNPRLSVNDFQ

-730 RALVY
+730 RALAY
-735 NYGIDMNTIL
+735 NYGIDMNTLL
-745 NELKANINGVV
+745 NELKANVNGVI
-756 AGQYVEKGLNYD
+756 AGQYVENGLNYD

-780 LKDLEKIFIT
+780 LKDLGKIFIT
-790 NSSGVKIPFSSIAT
+790 SPSGVKIPFSSIAT

-828 ISPDDNLTQVTA
+828 ISPNDNLTQVTA
-840 KVVDFINNK
+840 KVIDFINNK
-849 VPHKEGITLKVEGEY
+849 VPHKEGTVLKVEGEY
-864 NEFSNIMNQFK
+864 DEFSNIMNQFK
-875 IIIMMAIIVVFGIM
+875 IIITMAIIVVFGIM

-944 VLVDYTGLLIKRGF
+944 VLIDYTGLLIKRGF
-958 GLREAIIESC
+958 GLRESIIESC

-1011 TASTFLTLFFIPML
+1011 TASTFLTLLFIPML
-1025 FEIFSN
+1025 FEVFSN

-1041 RVTSNLD
+1041 RMVPNLD

-1057 STKSSYDD
+1057 STKSSYDN
-1065 LFEEDGE
+1065 LFEEDGD

>member
-1 MLVKRIVGKPITML
+1 MLVKRIVSKPITML
-15 ILFSLLLMISLY
+15 ILFSLLMMISLY

-47 HTVYPG
+47 HTAYPG

-74 KNLKNIYSVSSKES
+74 KNLKNIYSTSSKES

-108 RDALELVKSSLP
+108 RDALELVKSLLP
-120 SKSQTPRIFR
+120 SKSQAPRIFR

-137 VMEIVINSVR
+137 VMEITINSVR
-147 PVSELKRYADEII
+147 PVSELKRYADEVI

-177 GSKKRV
+177 GSRKRV

-216 NILENNLEYL
+216 NIIENNLEYL
-226 VEVSGKFKSIEEIG
+226 VQVSGKFKSIEEIG

-256 LSPIEIK
+256 SSAIEIK

-296 SDANSIAVSNVVMN
+296 SDANSIAVSNVVMR

-320 KDMKLEIASDSTDF
+320 KDMKLEIASDSTNF

-347 FGAMLAIFVIF
+347 FGAILAIFVIF

-373 IPIAIVLTFCLMYFV
+373 IPIAIILTFCLMYFL
-388 NISLNIMSLAG
+388 NISINIMSLAG

-411 IVVIDN
+411 IIVIDN

-441 PITSSTFTSICVFGP
+441 PITSSTLTSICVFGP

-467 GDFFKDFTFTIVISL
+467 GDFFKDFSFTIVISL

-515 VRKIDAFFASIYYF
+515 IRRIDTFFANIYYF

-554 SFIGSLLLGL
+554 SFIGSLFLGL
-564 LLDVTTFTRGKE
+564 LLDVTTFARGKE
-576 NSITINLNFP
+576 NSIVINLNFP
-586 HKTNL
+586 NKTNL
-591 EYAKFYSNRFL
+591 EYAKFYSNKFL

-614 IIATLR
+614 IISTLN
-620 ADRITFNVL
+620 ADRITFNIL
-629 FPLKEELRDNLTQSV
+629 FPLKEESRDKLIQSI
-644 DYDSIKYKIMNRIGN
+644 DYDAIKYKIMNRIGN

-667 PSISGNALG
+667 PSSSNALG
-676 GGDSIKIKIS
+676 GGDAIKIKIS
-686 ANDFEYIKDYGKIL
+686 GNDFEYIKDYGKIL
-700 ASMLKKEIPEL
+700 VSMLKKEIPEL
-711 VNPRLSISDFQ
+711 VNPRLSVNDFQ

-730 RALVY
+730 RALAY

-745 NELKANINGVV
+745 NELKANVNGVV
-756 AGQYVEKGLNYD
+756 AGQYVENGLNYD

-780 LKDLEKIFIT
+780 LKDLGKIFIT
-790 NSSGVKIPFSSIAT
+790 SPSGVKIPFSSIAT

-828 ISPDDNLTQVTA
+828 ISPNDNLTQVTA
-840 KVVDFINNK
+840 KVIDFINNK
-849 VPHKEGITLKVEGEY
+849 VPHKEGTVLKVEGEY
-864 NEFSNIMNQFK
+864 DEFSNIMNQFK
-875 IIIMMAIIVVFGIM
+875 IIITMAIIVVFGIM

-944 VLVDYTGLLIKRGF
+944 VLIDYTGLLIKRGF
-958 GLREAIIESC
+958 GLRESIIESC
-968 RSRLRPILMSS
+968 CSRLRPILMSS

-1025 FEIFSN
+1025 FEVFSN

-1041 RVTSNLD
+1041 RVVPNLD
-1048 VEKSFKINN
+1048 IEKSFKINN
-1057 STKSSYDD
+1057 STKSSYDN
-1065 LFEEDGE
+1065 LFEEDGD

>member
-1 MLVKRIVGKPITML
+1 M
-15 ILFSLLLMISLY
+15 
-27 TFSRLKVD
+27 
-35 LLPGIDIPQISI
+35 
-47 HTVYPG
+47 
-53 ASPREVEE
+53 
-61 SVSRVL
+61 
-67 ESGLSSV
+67 
-74 KNLKNIYSVSSKES
+74 
-88 STVSLE
+88 
-94 FYHGTDLDL
+94 
-103 VLNEI
+103 
-108 RDALELVKSSLP
+108 
-120 SKSQTPRIFR
+120 
-130 YNLKNIP
+130 
-137 VMEIVINSVR
+137 
-147 PVSELKRYADEII
+147 
-160 KPGLERLDG
+160 
-169 VAIVTVNG
+169 
-177 GSKKRV
+177 
-183 LIEVSQNRL
+183 
-192 ESYGLS
+192 SYGLS

-296 SDANSIAVSNVVMN
+296 SDANSIAVSNVVIN

-373 IPIAIVLTFCLMYFV
+373 IPIAIVLTFFLMYFA

-515 VRKIDAFFASIYYF
+515 IRKIDAFFASIYYF

-576 NSITINLNFP
+576 NSITINLN
-586 HKTNL
+586 
-591 EYAKFYSNRFL
+591 
-602 EIVKSEAKGYKS
+602 
-614 IIATLR
+614 
-620 ADRITFNVL
+620 
-629 FPLKEELRDNLTQSV
+629 
-644 DYDSIKYKIMNRIGN
+644 
-659 LYPEFNIE
+659 
-667 PSISGNALG
+667 
-676 GGDSIKIKIS
+676 
-686 ANDFEYIKDYGKIL
+686 
-700 ASMLKKEIPEL
+700 
-711 VNPRLSISDFQ
+711 
-722 LQIGVEID
+722 
-730 RALVY
+730 
-735 NYGIDMNTIL
+735 
-745 NELKANINGVV
+745 
-756 AGQYVEKGLNYD
+756 
-768 IVLKLDRMDVKN
+768 
-780 LKDLEKIFIT
+780 
-790 NSSGVKIPFSSIAT
+790 
-804 FEKTNKA
+804 
-811 ESIYRE
+811 
-817 NQALTIYLNAG
+817 
-828 ISPDDNLTQVTA
+828 
-840 KVVDFINNK
+840 
-849 VPHKEGITLKVEGEY
+849 
-864 NEFSNIMNQFK
+864 
-875 IIIMMAIIVVFGIM
+875 
-889 ASQFESFLKPFIII
+889 
-903 FTIPLTA
+903 
-910 IGVVLIHFLAGEKLS
+910 
-925 IFAAI
+925 
-930 GMLMLV
+930 
-936 GVVVNTGI
+936 
-944 VLVDYTGLLIKRGF
+944 
-958 GLREAIIESC
+958 
-968 RSRLRPILMSS
+968 
-979 LTSIIGLIPMAFS
+979 
-992 SGSGNELLKP
+992 
-1002 IAFTFIGGM
+1002 
-1011 TASTFLTLFFIPML
+1011 
-1025 FEIFSN
+1025 
-1031 IVSSFKSRLK
+1031 
-1041 RVTSNLD
+1041 
-1048 VEKSFKINN
+1048 
-1057 STKSSYDD
+1057 
-1065 LFEEDGE
+1065 

>member
-1 MLVKRIVGKPITML
+1 MLVKRIVSKPITML
-15 ILFSLLLMISLY
+15 ILFSLLMMISLY

-74 KNLKNIYSVSSKES
+74 KNLKNIYSISSKES

-147 PVSELKRYADEII
+147 PVSELKRYAEEII

-198 LSRISSI
+198 LSKISSI
-205 IASQNLELSAG
+205 IASQNFELSAG

-226 VEVSGKFKSIEEIG
+226 VQVSGKFKSIEEIG

-256 LSPIEIK
+256 SSAIEIK

-296 SDANSIAVSNVVMN
+296 SDANSIAVSNVVMS

-320 KDMKLEIASDSTDF
+320 KDMKLEIASDSTNF

-467 GDFFKDFTFTIVISL
+467 GDFFKDFSFTIVISL

-500 VGLYTSFQKNIKNAF
+500 VGLYTSFQKNIKSAF
-515 VRKIDAFFASIYYF
+515 IRKIDAFFASVYYF

-564 LLDVTTFTRGKE
+564 LLDVTTFDRGKD
-576 NSITINLNFP
+576 NSIFINLNFP

-614 IIATLR
+614 IISTSNAE
-620 ADRITFNVL
+620 RITFNVL
-629 FPLKEELRDNLTQSV
+629 FPLKEELKGKLIESI
-644 DYDSIKYKIMNRIGN
+644 DYDAIKYKIMNRIGN

-667 PSISGNALG
+667 SSSGNALG

-686 ANDFEYIKDYGKIL
+686 ANDFEYIKDYGKTL
-700 ASMLKKEIPEL
+700 VSMLKKEIPEL
-711 VNPRLSISDFQ
+711 VNPRLSVSDFQ
-722 LQIGVEID
+722 LQISVEID
-730 RALVY
+730 RALAY

-745 NELKANINGVV
+745 NELKANVNGVV
-756 AGQYVEKGLNYD
+756 AGQYVENGLNYD
-768 IVLKLDRMDVKN
+768 IVLKLDRMDVQN
-780 LKDLEKIFIT
+780 LKDLGKIFIT
-790 NSSGVKIPFSSIAT
+790 NPSGVKIPFSSIAT
-804 FEKTNKA
+804 FEKANKA

-828 ISPDDNLTQVTA
+828 ISPNDNLTQITA
-840 KVVDFINNK
+840 KVIDFINNK
-849 VPHKEGITLKVEGEY
+849 VPHKEGTALKVEGEY

-968 RSRLRPILMSS
+968 RSRFRPILMSS

-1031 IVSSFKSRLK
+1031 IVSSFKLRLK
-1041 RVTSNLD
+1041 RVSSNVD
-1048 VEKSFKINN
+1048 VEKPFEINN
-1057 STKSSYDD
+1057 LTKSSYNN
-1065 LFEEDGE
+1065 LFEEDGD

>member
-15 ILFSLLLMISLY
+15 ILFSLLMMISLY

-47 HTVYPG
+47 HTAYPG

-74 KNLKNIYSVSSKES
+74 KNLKNIYSTSSKES

-108 RDALELVKSSLP
+108 RDALELVKSLLP
-120 SKSQTPRIFR
+120 SKSQAPRIFR

-137 VMEIVINSVR
+137 VMEITINSVR
-147 PVSELKRYADEII
+147 PVSELKRYADEVI

-177 GSKKRV
+177 GSRKRV

-216 NILENNLEYL
+216 NIIENNLEYL
-226 VEVSGKFKSIEEIG
+226 VQVSGKFKSIEEIG

-256 LSPIEIK
+256 SSAIEIK

-296 SDANSIAVSNVVMN
+296 SDANSIAVSNVVMR

-320 KDMKLEIASDSTDF
+320 KDMKLEIASDSTNF

-347 FGAMLAIFVIF
+347 FGAILAIFVIF

-373 IPIAIVLTFCLMYFV
+373 IPIAIILTFCLMYFL
-388 NISLNIMSLAG
+388 NISINIMSLAG

-441 PITSSTFTSICVFGP
+441 PITSSTLTSICVFGP

-467 GDFFKDFTFTIVISL
+467 GDFFKDFSFTIVISL

-515 VRKIDAFFASIYYF
+515 IRRIDTFFASIYYF

-554 SFIGSLLLGL
+554 SFIGSLFLGL
-564 LLDVTTFTRGKE
+564 LLDVTTFARGKE
-576 NSITINLNFP
+576 NSIVINLNFP
-586 HKTNL
+586 NKTNL
-591 EYAKFYSNRFL
+591 EYAKFYSNKFL

-614 IIATLR
+614 IISTLN
-620 ADRITFNVL
+620 ADRITFNIL
-629 FPLKEELRDNLTQSV
+629 FPLKEESRDKLIQSI
-644 DYDSIKYKIMNRIGN
+644 DYDAIKYKIMNRIGN

-667 PSISGNALG
+667 PSSSNALG
-676 GGDSIKIKIS
+676 GGDAIKIKIS
-686 ANDFEYIKDYGKIL
+686 GNDFEYIKDYGKIL
-700 ASMLKKEIPEL
+700 VSMLKKEIPEL
-711 VNPRLSISDFQ
+711 VNPRLSVNDFQ

-730 RALVY
+730 RALAY

-745 NELKANINGVV
+745 NELKANVNGVV
-756 AGQYVEKGLNYD
+756 AGQYVENGLNYD

-780 LKDLEKIFIT
+780 LKDLGKIFIT
-790 NSSGVKIPFSSIAT
+790 SPSGVKIPFSSIAT

-817 NQALTIYLNAG
+817 NQALTIHLNAG
-828 ISPDDNLTQVTA
+828 ISPNDNLIQVTA
-840 KVVDFINNK
+840 KVIDFINNK
-849 VPHKEGITLKVEGEY
+849 VPHKEGTVLKVEGEY
-864 NEFSNIMNQFK
+864 DEFSNIMNQFK
-875 IIIMMAIIVVFGIM
+875 IIITMAIIVVFGIM

-944 VLVDYTGLLIKRGF
+944 VLIDYTGLLIKRGF
-958 GLREAIIESC
+958 RLRESIIESC

-1025 FEIFSN
+1025 FEVFSN

-1041 RVTSNLD
+1041 RVVPNLD

-1057 STKSSYDD
+1057 STKSSYDN
-1065 LFEEDGE
+1065 LFEEDGD

>member
-15 ILFSLLLMISLY
+15 ILFSLLMMISLY

-47 HTVYPG
+47 HTAYPG

-74 KNLKNIYSVSSKES
+74 KNLKNIYSTSSKES

-108 RDALELVKSSLP
+108 RDALELVKSLLP
-120 SKSQTPRIFR
+120 SKSQAPRIFR

-137 VMEIVINSVR
+137 VMEITINSVR
-147 PVSELKRYADEII
+147 PVSELKRYADEVI

-177 GSKKRV
+177 GSRKRV

-216 NILENNLEYL
+216 NIIENNLEYL
-226 VEVSGKFKSIEEIG
+226 VQVSGKFKSIEEIG

-256 LSPIEIK
+256 SSAIEIK

-296 SDANSIAVSNVVMN
+296 SDANSIAVSNVVMR

-320 KDMKLEIASDSTDF
+320 KDMKLEIASDSTNF

-347 FGAMLAIFVIF
+347 FGAILAIFVIF

-373 IPIAIVLTFCLMYFV
+373 IPIAIILTFCLMYFL
-388 NISLNIMSLAG
+388 NISINIMSLAG

-441 PITSSTFTSICVFGP
+441 PITSSTLTSICVFGP

-467 GDFFKDFTFTIVISL
+467 GDFFKDFSFTIVISL

-515 VRKIDAFFASIYYF
+515 IRRIDTFFASIYYF

-554 SFIGSLLLGL
+554 SFIGSLFLGL
-564 LLDVTTFTRGKE
+564 LLDVTTFARGKE
-576 NSITINLNFP
+576 NSIVINLNFP
-586 HKTNL
+586 NKTNL
-591 EYAKFYSNRFL
+591 EYAKFYSNKFL

-614 IIATLR
+614 IISTLN
-620 ADRITFNVL
+620 ADRITFNIL
-629 FPLKEELRDNLTQSV
+629 FPLKEESRDKLIQSI
-644 DYDSIKYKIMNRIGN
+644 DYDAIKYKIMNRIGN

-667 PSISGNALG
+667 PSSSNALG
-676 GGDSIKIKIS
+676 GGDAIKIKIS
-686 ANDFEYIKDYGKIL
+686 GNDFEYIKDYGKIL
-700 ASMLKKEIPEL
+700 VSMLKKEIPEL
-711 VNPRLSISDFQ
+711 VNPRLSVNDFQ

-730 RALVY
+730 RALAY

-745 NELKANINGVV
+745 NELKANVNGVV
-756 AGQYVEKGLNYD
+756 AGQYVENGLNYD

-780 LKDLEKIFIT
+780 LKDLGKIFIT
-790 NSSGVKIPFSSIAT
+790 SPSGVKIPFSSIAT

-817 NQALTIYLNAG
+817 NQALTIHLNAG
-828 ISPDDNLTQVTA
+828 ISPNDNLTQVTA
-840 KVVDFINNK
+840 KVIDFINNK
-849 VPHKEGITLKVEGEY
+849 VPHKEGTVLKVEGEY
-864 NEFSNIMNQFK
+864 DEFSNIMNQFK
-875 IIIMMAIIVVFGIM
+875 IIITMAIIVVFGIM

-944 VLVDYTGLLIKRGF
+944 VLIDYTGLLIKRGF
-958 GLREAIIESC
+958 RLRESIIESC

-1025 FEIFSN
+1025 FEVFSN

-1041 RVTSNLD
+1041 RVVPNLD

-1057 STKSSYDD
+1057 STKSSYDN
-1065 LFEEDGE
+1065 LFEEDGD

>member
-1 MLVKRIVGKPITML
+1 MLVKRIVSKPITML
-15 ILFSLLLMISLY
+15 ILFSLLMMISLY

-47 HTVYPG
+47 HTAYPG

-74 KNLKNIYSVSSKES
+74 KNLKNIYSTSSKES

-108 RDALELVKSSLP
+108 RDALELVKSLLP
-120 SKSQTPRIFR
+120 SKSQAPRIFR

-137 VMEIVINSVR
+137 VMEITINSVR
-147 PVSELKRYADEII
+147 PVSELKRYADEVI

-177 GSKKRV
+177 GSRKRV
-183 LIEVSQNRL
+183 LIEASQNRL

-216 NILENNLEYL
+216 NIIENNLEYL
-226 VEVSGKFKSIEEIG
+226 VQVSGKFKSIEEIG

-256 LSPIEIK
+256 SSAIEIK

-270 KTDFEDLSEYV
+270 KADFEDLSEYV

-296 SDANSIAVSNVVMN
+296 SDANSIAVSNVVMR

-320 KDMKLEIASDSTDF
+320 KDMKLEIASDSTNF

-347 FGAMLAIFVIF
+347 FGAILAIFVIF

-373 IPIAIVLTFCLMYFV
+373 IPIAIILTFCLMYFL
-388 NISLNIMSLAG
+388 NISINIMSLAG

-435 AQEMML
+435 AQEMLL
-441 PITSSTFTSICVFGP
+441 PITSSTLTSICVFGP

-467 GDFFKDFTFTIVISL
+467 GDFFKDFSFTIVISL

-515 VRKIDAFFASIYYF
+515 IRRIDTFFANIYYF

-554 SFIGSLLLGL
+554 SFIGSLFLGL
-564 LLDVTTFTRGKE
+564 LLDVTTFARGKE
-576 NSITINLNFP
+576 NSIVINLNFP
-586 HKTNL
+586 NKTNL
-591 EYAKFYSNRFL
+591 EYAKFYSNKFL

-614 IIATLR
+614 IISTLN
-620 ADRITFNVL
+620 ADRITFNIL
-629 FPLKEELRDNLTQSV
+629 FPLKEESRDKLIQSI
-644 DYDSIKYKIMNRIGN
+644 DYDAIKYKIMNRIGN

-667 PSISGNALG
+667 PSSSNALG
-676 GGDSIKIKIS
+676 GGDAIKIKIS
-686 ANDFEYIKDYGKIL
+686 GNDFEYIKDYGKIL
-700 ASMLKKEIPEL
+700 VSMLKKEIPEL
-711 VNPRLSISDFQ
+711 VNPRLSVNDFQ

-730 RALVY
+730 RALAY

-745 NELKANINGVV
+745 NELKANVNGVV
-756 AGQYVEKGLNYD
+756 AGQYVENGLNCD

-780 LKDLEKIFIT
+780 LKDLGKIFIT
-790 NSSGVKIPFSSIAT
+790 SPSGVKIPFSSIAT

-828 ISPDDNLTQVTA
+828 ISPNDNLTQVTA
-840 KVVDFINNK
+840 KVIDFINNK
-849 VPHKEGITLKVEGEY
+849 VPHKEGTVLKVEGEY
-864 NEFSNIMNQFK
+864 DEFSNIMNQFK
-875 IIIMMAIIVVFGIM
+875 IIITMAIIVVFGIM

-944 VLVDYTGLLIKRGF
+944 VLIDYTGLLIKRGF
-958 GLREAIIESC
+958 RLRESIIESC

-1025 FEIFSN
+1025 FEVFSN

-1041 RVTSNLD
+1041 RVVPNLD
-1048 VEKSFKINN
+1048 IEKSFKINN
-1057 STKSSYDD
+1057 STKSSYDN
-1065 LFEEDGE
+1065 LFEEDGD

>member
-1 MLVKRIVGKPITML
+1 MLVKRIVSKPITML
-15 ILFSLLLMISLY
+15 ILFSLLMMISLY

-47 HTVYPG
+47 NTVYPG
-53 ASPREVEE
+53 ASPKEVEE

-67 ESGLSSV
+67 ESGLSSL
-74 KNLKNIYSVSSKES
+74 KNLKNIYSISSKENS
-88 STVSLE
+88 IVSLE

-108 RDALELVKSSLP
+108 RDVLELVKSSLP

-198 LSRISSI
+198 LSRVSSI

-226 VEVSGKFKSIEEIG
+226 VQVSGKFKSIEEIG
-240 NVVIAYKI
+240 NVVIAYKM
-248 PDISSGIN
+248 PDSSSGIN

-296 SDANSIAVSNVVMN
+296 SDANSIAVSNVVMS

-320 KDMKLEIASDSTDF
+320 KDMRLEIASDSTNF

-373 IPIAIVLTFCLMYFV
+373 IPIAIILTFCLMYFV

-467 GDFFKDFTFTIVISL
+467 GDFFKDFSFTIVISL

-500 VGLYTSFQKNIKNAF
+500 VGLYTSFQRNIKNAF
-515 VRKIDAFFASIYYF
+515 IRKIDVFFLNIYYF

-554 SFIGSLLLGL
+554 SFIGSLFLGL
-564 LLDVTTFTRGKE
+564 LLDVTTFDRGKD
-576 NSITINLNFP
+576 NSISINLNFP
-586 HKTNL
+586 HRTSL

-614 IIATLR
+614 IISTLD

-629 FPLKEELRDNLTQSV
+629 FPLKEEFQDKSIKSI
-644 DYDSIKYKIMNRIGN
+644 DYDAIKYKIMNRIGN

-667 PSISGNALG
+667 PSSGNALG

-686 ANDFEYIKDYGKIL
+686 GNDFEYMKDYGKIL
-700 ASMLKKEIPEL
+700 VSMLKKEIPEL
-711 VNPRLSISDFQ
+711 VNPRLSINDAQ

-730 RALVY
+730 RALAY

-745 NELKANINGVV
+745 NELKANVNGIV
-756 AGQYVEKGLNYD
+756 AGQYVENGLNYD

-780 LKDLEKIFIT
+780 LKDLEKIFII

-828 ISPDDNLTQVTA
+828 ISPNDNLTQVTA

-849 VPHKEGITLKVEGEY
+849 VPHKEGTVLKVEGEY

-958 GLREAIIESC
+958 KLREAIVESC
-968 RSRLRPILMSS
+968 RSRFRPILMSA

-1031 IVSSFKSRLK
+1031 IVLSFKLRLK
-1041 RVTSNLD
+1041 RVLSNAD
-1048 VEKSFKINN
+1048 VEKSLKINN
-1057 STKSSYDD
+1057 SAKSSYDN
-1065 LFEEDGE
+1065 LFEEDGD

>member
-15 ILFSLLLMISLY
+15 ILFSLLMMISLY

-47 HTVYPG
+47 HTAYPG

-74 KNLKNIYSVSSKES
+74 KNLKNIYSTSSKES

-108 RDALELVKSSLP
+108 RDALELVKSLLP
-120 SKSQTPRIFR
+120 SKSQAPRIFR

-137 VMEIVINSVR
+137 VMEITINSVR
-147 PVSELKRYADEII
+147 SVSELKRYADEVI

-177 GSKKRV
+177 GSRKRV

-216 NILENNLEYL
+216 NIIENNLEYL
-226 VEVSGKFKSIEEIG
+226 VQVSGKFKSIEEIG

-256 LSPIEIK
+256 SSAIEIK

-296 SDANSIAVSNVVMN
+296 SDANSIAVSNVVMR

-320 KDMKLEIASDSTDF
+320 KDMKLEIASDSTNF

-347 FGAMLAIFVIF
+347 FGAILAIFVIF

-373 IPIAIVLTFCLMYFV
+373 IPIAIILTFCLMYFL
-388 NISLNIMSLAG
+388 NISINIMSLAG

-441 PITSSTFTSICVFGP
+441 PITSSTLTSICVFGP

-467 GDFFKDFTFTIVISL
+467 GDFFKDFSFTIVISL

-515 VRKIDAFFASIYYF
+515 IRRIDTFFASIYYF

-554 SFIGSLLLGL
+554 SFIGSLFLGL
-564 LLDVTTFTRGKE
+564 LLDVTTFARGKE
-576 NSITINLNFP
+576 NSIIINLNFP
-586 HKTNL
+586 NKTNL
-591 EYAKFYSNRFL
+591 EYAKFYSNKFL

-614 IIATLR
+614 IISTLN
-620 ADRITFNVL
+620 ADRITFNIL
-629 FPLKEELRDNLTQSV
+629 FPLKEESRDKLIQSI
-644 DYDSIKYKIMNRIGN
+644 DYDAIKYKIMNRIGN

-667 PSISGNALG
+667 PSSSNALG
-676 GGDSIKIKIS
+676 GGDAIKIKIS
-686 ANDFEYIKDYGKIL
+686 GNDFEYIKDYGKIL
-700 ASMLKKEIPEL
+700 VSMLKKEIPEL
-711 VNPRLSISDFQ
+711 VNPRLSVNDFQ

-730 RALVY
+730 RALAY

-745 NELKANINGVV
+745 NELKANVNGVV
-756 AGQYVEKGLNYD
+756 AGQYVENGLNYD

-780 LKDLEKIFIT
+780 LKDLGKIFIT
-790 NSSGVKIPFSSIAT
+790 SPSGVKIPFSSIAT

-828 ISPDDNLTQVTA
+828 ISPNDNLTQVTA
-840 KVVDFINNK
+840 KVIDFINNK
-849 VPHKEGITLKVEGEY
+849 VPHKEGTVLKVEGEY
-864 NEFSNIMNQFK
+864 DEFSNIMNQFK
-875 IIIMMAIIVVFGIM
+875 IIITMAIIVVFGIM

-944 VLVDYTGLLIKRGF
+944 VLIDYTGLLIKRGF
-958 GLREAIIESC
+958 GLRESIIESC

-1025 FEIFSN
+1025 FEVFSN
-1031 IVSSFKSRLK
+1031 IISSFKSRLK
-1041 RVTSNLD
+1041 RVVPNLD

-1057 STKSSYDD
+1057 STKSSYDN
-1065 LFEEDGE
+1065 LFEEDGD

>member
-1 MLVKRIVGKPITML
+1 MLVKRIVSKPITML
-15 ILFSLLLMISLY
+15 ILFSLLMMISLY

-47 HTVYPG
+47 STFYSG

-74 KNLKNIYSVSSKES
+74 KNLKNIYSVSSKENS
-88 STVSLE
+88 IVSLE

-108 RDALELVKSSLP
+108 RDVLELVKSSLP

-198 LSRISSI
+198 LSRVSSI

-226 VEVSGKFKSIEEIG
+226 VQVSGKFKSIEEIG
-240 NVVIAYKI
+240 NVVIAYKM
-248 PDISSGIN
+248 PDSSSGIN

-296 SDANSIAVSNVVMN
+296 SDANSIAVSNVVMS

-320 KDMKLEIASDSTDF
+320 KDMRLEIASDSTNF

-373 IPIAIVLTFCLMYFV
+373 IPIAIILTFCLMYFV

-467 GDFFKDFTFTIVISL
+467 GDFFKDFSFTIVISL

-500 VGLYTSFQKNIKNAF
+500 VGLYTSFQRNIKSAF
-515 VRKIDAFFASIYYF
+515 IRKIDVFFLNIYYF

-554 SFIGSLLLGL
+554 SFIGSLFLGL
-564 LLDVTTFTRGKE
+564 LLDVTTFDRGKD
-576 NSITINLNFP
+576 NSISINLNFP
-586 HKTNL
+586 HRTSL

-614 IIATLR
+614 IISTLD
-620 ADRITFNVL
+620 AYRITFNVL
-629 FPLKEELRDNLTQSV
+629 FPLKEEFQDKSIKSI
-644 DYDSIKYKIMNRIGN
+644 DYDAIKYKIMNRIGN

-667 PSISGNALG
+667 PSSGNALG

-686 ANDFEYIKDYGKIL
+686 GNDFEYMKDYGKIL
-700 ASMLKKEIPEL
+700 VSMLKKEIPEL
-711 VNPRLSISDFQ
+711 VNPRLSINDAQ

-730 RALVY
+730 RALAY

-745 NELKANINGVV
+745 NELKADVNGIV
-756 AGQYVEKGLNYD
+756 AGQYVENGLNYD

-780 LKDLEKIFIT
+780 LKDLEKIFII

-828 ISPDDNLTQVTA
+828 ISPNDNLTQVTA

-849 VPHKEGITLKVEGEY
+849 VPHKEGTVLKVEGEY

-875 IIIMMAIIVVFGIM
+875 IIIIMAIIVVFGIM

-958 GLREAIIESC
+958 KLREAIVESC
-968 RSRLRPILMSS
+968 RSRFRPILMSA

-1031 IVSSFKSRLK
+1031 IVLSFKLRLK
-1041 RVTSNLD
+1041 RVLSNAD
-1048 VEKSFKINN
+1048 VEKSLKINN
-1057 STKSSYDD
+1057 SAKSSYDN
-1065 LFEEDGE
+1065 LFEEDGD

>member
-15 ILFSLLLMISLY
+15 ILFSLLMMISLY

-47 HTVYPG
+47 YTVYPG

-74 KNLKNIYSVSSKES
+74 KNLKNIYSTSSKEN

-120 SKSQTPRIFR
+120 STSHTPRIFR

-137 VMEIVINSVR
+137 IMKIVINSLR

-169 VAIVTVNG
+169 VAIVTVDG

-205 IASQNLELSAG
+205 IASQNFELSAG

-226 VEVSGKFKSIEEIG
+226 VQVSGKFKSIEEIG

-248 PDISSGIN
+248 PEISSGIN

-270 KTDFEDLSEYV
+270 KSDFEDLSEYV

-296 SDANSIAVSNVVMN
+296 SDANSIAVSNVVMS
-310 EIEKLKLSMP
+310 EIEKLKLTMP
-320 KDMKLEIASDSTDF
+320 KDMKLEIASDSTNF

-358 FFLRSFRATIIIGIS
+358 FFLRSIRATIIIGIS
-373 IPIAIVLTFCLMYFV
+373 IPIAIVLTFCLMYFA

-456 FLIFKSELGVY
+456 FLIFKSELGIY
-467 GDFFKDFTFTIVISL
+467 GDFFKDFSFTIVISL

-500 VGLYTSFQKNIKNAF
+500 VGLYTSFQKNIKSAF
-515 VRKIDAFFASIYYF
+515 IAKIDAFFASIYYF

-548 GLIVFF
+548 GLIVLF
-554 SFIGSLLLGL
+554 SFVGSLFLGL
-564 LLDVTTFTRGKE
+564 LLDVTTFGRGKE
-576 NSITINLNFP
+576 NSIIINLNFP
-586 HKTNL
+586 YRTNL

-614 IIATLR
+614 IISTLN
-620 ADRITFNVL
+620 AERITFDVL
-629 FPLKEELRDNLTQSV
+629 FPLKEESRDKSIENV
-644 DYDSIKYKIMNRIGN
+644 DYDAIRYKIMNRIGN
-659 LYPEFNIE
+659 LYPEFNIGA
-667 PSISGNALG
+667 PSGNALG
-676 GGDSIKIKIS
+676 VGDSIKIKIS

-700 ASMLKKEIPEL
+700 VSMLKKEIPEL

-722 LQIGVEID
+722 LQISVEID
-730 RALVY
+730 RALAY

-745 NELKANINGVV
+745 NELKANVNGVV
-756 AGQYVEKGLNYD
+756 AGQYVENGLNYD
-768 IVLKLDRMDVKN
+768 IVIKLDRMDVQN

-817 NQALTIYLNAG
+817 NQALTVYLDAG
-828 ISPDDNLTQVTA
+828 ISPNDNLTQVTA
-840 KVVDFINNK
+840 KVIDFVNNK
-849 VPHKEGITLKVEGEY
+849 VPHREGTVLRVEGEY
-864 NEFSNIMNQFK
+864 DEFSNIMNQFK

-944 VLVDYTGLLIKRGF
+944 VLVDYTDLLIKRGF
-958 GLREAIIESC
+958 GLREAIVESC
-968 RSRLRPILMSS
+968 RSRFRPILMSS

-992 SGSGNELLKP
+992 TGSGNELLKP

-1031 IVSSFKSRLK
+1031 IVSSFKFRLK
-1041 RVTSNLD
+1041 KVTSNVD
-1048 VEKSFKINN
+1048 VEKPLKINN
-1057 STKSSYDD
+1057 SSKSSYDN
-1065 LFEEDGE
+1065 LFEEDGD

>member
-1 MLVKRIVGKPITML
+1 MLVKRIVSKPITML
-15 ILFSLLLMISLY
+15 ILFSLLMMISLY

-74 KNLKNIYSVSSKES
+74 KNLKNIYSISSKES

-147 PVSELKRYADEII
+147 PVSELKRYAEEII

-198 LSRISSI
+198 LSKISSI
-205 IASQNLELSAG
+205 IASQNFELSAG

-226 VEVSGKFKSIEEIG
+226 VQVSGKFKSIEEIG
-240 NVVIAYKI
+240 NVVISYKI

-256 LSPIEIK
+256 SSAIEIK

-296 SDANSIAVSNVVMN
+296 SDANSIAVSNVVMS

-320 KDMKLEIASDSTDF
+320 KDMKLEIASDSTNF

-467 GDFFKDFTFTIVISL
+467 GDFFKDFSFTIVISL

-500 VGLYTSFQKNIKNAF
+500 VGLYTSFQKNIKSAF
-515 VRKIDAFFASIYYF
+515 IRKIDAFFASIYYF

-564 LLDVTTFTRGKE
+564 LLDVTTFDRGKD
-576 NSITINLNFP
+576 NSIFINLNFP

-614 IIATLR
+614 IISTMNAE
-620 ADRITFNVL
+620 RITFNVL
-629 FPLKEELRDNLTQSV
+629 FPLKEELRDKLIKSI
-644 DYDSIKYKIMNRIGN
+644 DYDAIKYKIMNRIGN

-667 PSISGNALG
+667 SSSGNALG

-686 ANDFEYIKDYGKIL
+686 ANDFEYIKDYGKTL
-700 ASMLKKEIPEL
+700 VSMLKKEIPEL
-711 VNPRLSISDFQ
+711 VNPRLSVSDFQ
-722 LQIGVEID
+722 LQISVEID
-730 RALVY
+730 RALAY

-745 NELKANINGVV
+745 NELKANVNGVV
-756 AGQYVEKGLNYD
+756 AGQYVENGLNYD
-768 IVLKLDRMDVKN
+768 IVLKLDRMDVQN
-780 LKDLEKIFIT
+780 LKDLGKIFIT
-790 NSSGVKIPFSSIAT
+790 NPSGVKIPFSSIAT

-828 ISPDDNLTQVTA
+828 ISPNDNLTQITA
-840 KVVDFINNK
+840 KVIDFINNK
-849 VPHKEGITLKVEGEY
+849 VPHKEGTALKVEGEY

-968 RSRLRPILMSS
+968 RSRFRPILMSS

-1031 IVSSFKSRLK
+1031 IVSSFKLRLK
-1041 RVTSNLD
+1041 RVSSNVD
-1048 VEKSFKINN
+1048 VEKPFEINN
-1057 STKSSYDD
+1057 LTKSSYNN
-1065 LFEEDGE
+1065 LFEEDGD

>member
-15 ILFSLLLMISLY
+15 ILFSLLMMISLY

-47 HTVYPG
+47 HTAYPG

-74 KNLKNIYSVSSKES
+74 KNLKNIYSTSSKES

-108 RDALELVKSSLP
+108 RDALELVKSLLP
-120 SKSQTPRIFR
+120 SKSQAPRIFR

-137 VMEIVINSVR
+137 VMEITINSVR
-147 PVSELKRYADEII
+147 PVSELKRYADEVI

-177 GSKKRV
+177 GSRKRV

-216 NILENNLEYL
+216 NIIENNLEYL
-226 VEVSGKFKSIEEIG
+226 VQVSGKFKSIEEIG

-256 LSPIEIK
+256 SSAIEIK

-296 SDANSIAVSNVVMN
+296 SDANSIAVSNVVMR

-320 KDMKLEIASDSTDF
+320 KDMKLEIASDSTNF

-347 FGAMLAIFVIF
+347 FGAILAIFVIF

-373 IPIAIVLTFCLMYFV
+373 IPIAIILTFCLMYFL
-388 NISLNIMSLAG
+388 NISINIMSLAG

-441 PITSSTFTSICVFGP
+441 PITSSTLTSICVFGP

-467 GDFFKDFTFTIVISL
+467 GDFFKDFSFTIVISL

-515 VRKIDAFFASIYYF
+515 IRRIDTFFASIYYF

-554 SFIGSLLLGL
+554 SFIGSLFLGL
-564 LLDVTTFTRGKE
+564 LLDVTTFARGKE
-576 NSITINLNFP
+576 NSIIINLNFP
-586 HKTNL
+586 NKTNL
-591 EYAKFYSNRFL
+591 EYAKFYSNKFL

-614 IIATLR
+614 IISTLN
-620 ADRITFNVL
+620 ADRITFNIL
-629 FPLKEELRDNLTQSV
+629 FPLKEESRDKLIQSI
-644 DYDSIKYKIMNRIGN
+644 DYDAIKYKIMNRIGN

-667 PSISGNALG
+667 PSSSNALG
-676 GGDSIKIKIS
+676 GGDAIKIKIS
-686 ANDFEYIKDYGKIL
+686 GNDFEYIKDYGKIL
-700 ASMLKKEIPEL
+700 VSMLKKEIPEL
-711 VNPRLSISDFQ
+711 VNPRLSVNDFQ

-730 RALVY
+730 RALAY

-745 NELKANINGVV
+745 NELKANVNGVV
-756 AGQYVEKGLNYD
+756 AGQYVENGLNYD

-780 LKDLEKIFIT
+780 LKDLGKIFIT
-790 NSSGVKIPFSSIAT
+790 SPSGVKIPFSSIAT

-828 ISPDDNLTQVTA
+828 ISPNDNLTQVTA
-840 KVVDFINNK
+840 KVIDFINNK
-849 VPHKEGITLKVEGEY
+849 VPHKEGTVLKVEGEY
-864 NEFSNIMNQFK
+864 DEFSNIMNQFK
-875 IIIMMAIIVVFGIM
+875 IIITMAIIVVFGIM

-944 VLVDYTGLLIKRGF
+944 VLIDYTGLLIKRGF
-958 GLREAIIESC
+958 GLRESIIESC

-1025 FEIFSN
+1025 FEVFSN
-1031 IVSSFKSRLK
+1031 IISSFKSRLK
-1041 RVTSNLD
+1041 RVVPNLN

-1057 STKSSYDD
+1057 STKSSYDN
-1065 LFEEDGE
+1065 LFEEDGD

>member
-15 ILFSLLLMISLY
+15 ILFSLLMMISLY

-47 HTVYPG
+47 HTAYPG

-74 KNLKNIYSVSSKES
+74 KNLKNIYSTSSKES

-108 RDALELVKSSLP
+108 RDALELVKSLLP
-120 SKSQTPRIFR
+120 SKSQAPRIFR

-137 VMEIVINSVR
+137 VMEITINSVR
-147 PVSELKRYADEII
+147 PVSELKRYADEVI

-216 NILENNLEYL
+216 NIIENNLEYL
-226 VEVSGKFKSIEEIG
+226 VQVSGKFKSIEEIS

-248 PDISSGIN
+248 PGISSGIN
-256 LSPIEIK
+256 SAAIEIK

-296 SDANSIAVSNVVMN
+296 SDANSIAVSNVVMR

-320 KDMKLEIASDSTDF
+320 KDMKLEIASDSTNF

-373 IPIAIVLTFCLMYFV
+373 IPIAIVLTFCLMYFL
-388 NISLNIMSLAG
+388 NISINIMSLAG

-441 PITSSTFTSICVFGP
+441 PITSSTLTSICVFGP

-467 GDFFKDFTFTIVISL
+467 GDFFKDFSFTIVISL

-515 VRKIDAFFASIYYF
+515 IRRIDTFFASIYYF

-554 SFIGSLLLGL
+554 SFIGSLFLGL
-564 LLDVTTFTRGKE
+564 LLDVTTFARGKE
-576 NSITINLNFP
+576 NSIVINLNFP
-586 HKTNL
+586 NKTNL
-591 EYAKFYSNRFL
+591 EYAKFYSNKFL

-614 IIATLR
+614 IISTLN
-620 ADRITFNVL
+620 ADRITFNIL
-629 FPLKEELRDNLTQSV
+629 FPLKEELRDKLIQSI
-644 DYDSIKYKIMNRIGN
+644 DYDAIKYKIMNRIGN

-667 PSISGNALG
+667 PSSSNALG
-676 GGDSIKIKIS
+676 GGDAIKIKIS
-686 ANDFEYIKDYGKIL
+686 GNDFEYIKDYGKIL
-700 ASMLKKEIPEL
+700 VSMLKKEIPEL
-711 VNPRLSISDFQ
+711 VNPRLSVNDFQ

-730 RALVY
+730 RALAY

-745 NELKANINGVV
+745 NELKANVNGVV
-756 AGQYVEKGLNYD
+756 AGQYVENGLNYD

-780 LKDLEKIFIT
+780 LKDLGKIFIT
-790 NSSGVKIPFSSIAT
+790 SPSGVKIPFSSIAT

-828 ISPDDNLTQVTA
+828 ISPNDNLIQVTA
-840 KVVDFINNK
+840 KVIDFINNK
-849 VPHKEGITLKVEGEY
+849 VPHKEGTVLKVEGEY
-864 NEFSNIMNQFK
+864 DEFSNIMNQFK
-875 IIIMMAIIVVFGIM
+875 IIITMAIIVVFGIM

-910 IGVVLIHFLAGEKLS
+910 IGVVFIHFLAGEKLS

-944 VLVDYTGLLIKRGF
+944 VLIDYTGLLIKRGF
-958 GLREAIIESC
+958 GLRESIIESC

-1025 FEIFSN
+1025 FEVFSN

-1041 RVTSNLD
+1041 RVVPNLD
-1048 VEKSFKINN
+1048 IEKSFKINN
-1057 STKSSYDD
+1057 STKSSYDN
-1065 LFEEDGE
+1065 LFEEDGD

>member
-15 ILFSLLLMISLY
+15 ILFSLLMMISLY

-47 HTVYPG
+47 HTAYPG

-74 KNLKNIYSVSSKES
+74 KNLKNIYSTSSKES

-108 RDALELVKSSLP
+108 RDALELVKSLLP
-120 SKSQTPRIFR
+120 SKSQAPRIFR

-137 VMEIVINSVR
+137 VMAITINSVR
-147 PVSELKRYADEII
+147 PVSELKRYADEVI

-177 GSKKRV
+177 GSRKRV

-216 NILENNLEYL
+216 NIIENNLEYL
-226 VEVSGKFKSIEEIG
+226 VQVSGKFKSIEEIG

-256 LSPIEIK
+256 SAAIEIK

-296 SDANSIAVSNVVMN
+296 SDANSIAVSNVVMR

-320 KDMKLEIASDSTDF
+320 KDMKLEIASDSTNF

-347 FGAMLAIFVIF
+347 FGAILAIFVIF

-373 IPIAIVLTFCLMYFV
+373 IPIAIVLTFCLMYFL
-388 NISLNIMSLAG
+388 NISINIMSLAG

-441 PITSSTFTSICVFGP
+441 PITSSTLTSICVFGP

-467 GDFFKDFTFTIVISL
+467 GDFFKDFSFTIVISL

-515 VRKIDAFFASIYYF
+515 IRRIDTFFASIYYF

-554 SFIGSLLLGL
+554 SFIGSLFLGL
-564 LLDVTTFTRGKE
+564 LLDVTTFARGKE
-576 NSITINLNFP
+576 NSIVINLNFP
-586 HKTNL
+586 NKTNL
-591 EYAKFYSNRFL
+591 EYAKFYSNKFL

-614 IIATLR
+614 IISTLN
-620 ADRITFNVL
+620 ADRITFNIL
-629 FPLKEELRDNLTQSV
+629 FPLKEDLRDKLIQSI
-644 DYDSIKYKIMNRIGN
+644 DYDAIKYKIMNRIGN

-667 PSISGNALG
+667 PSSSNALG
-676 GGDSIKIKIS
+676 GGDAIKIKIS
-686 ANDFEYIKDYGKIL
+686 GNDFEYIKDYGKIL
-700 ASMLKKEIPEL
+700 VSMLKKEIPEL
-711 VNPRLSISDFQ
+711 VNPRLSVNDFQ

-730 RALVY
+730 RALAY

-745 NELKANINGVV
+745 NELKANVNGVV
-756 AGQYVEKGLNYD
+756 AGQYVENGLNYD

-780 LKDLEKIFIT
+780 LKDLGKIFIT
-790 NSSGVKIPFSSIAT
+790 SPSGVKIPFSSIAT

-828 ISPDDNLTQVTA
+828 ISPNDNLTQVTA
-840 KVVDFINNK
+840 KVIDFINNK
-849 VPHKEGITLKVEGEY
+849 VPHKEGTVLKVEGEY
-864 NEFSNIMNQFK
+864 DEFSNIMNQFK
-875 IIIMMAIIVVFGIM
+875 IIITMAIIVVFGIM

-944 VLVDYTGLLIKRGF
+944 VLIDYTGLLIKRGF
-958 GLREAIIESC
+958 GLRESIIESC

-1025 FEIFSN
+1025 FEVFSN

-1041 RVTSNLD
+1041 RVVPNLD
-1048 VEKSFKINN
+1048 IEKSFKINN
-1057 STKSSYDD
+1057 STKSSYDN
-1065 LFEEDGE
+1065 LFEEDGD

>member
-15 ILFSLLLMISLY
+15 ILFSLLMMISLY

-47 HTVYPG
+47 HTAYPG

-74 KNLKNIYSVSSKES
+74 KNLKNIYSTSSKES

-108 RDALELVKSSLP
+108 RDALELVKSLLP
-120 SKSQTPRIFR
+120 SKSQAPRIFR

-137 VMEIVINSVR
+137 VMEITINSVR
-147 PVSELKRYADEII
+147 PVSELKRYADEVI

-216 NILENNLEYL
+216 NIIENNLEYL
-226 VEVSGKFKSIEEIG
+226 VQVSGKFKSIEEIS

-248 PDISSGIN
+248 PGISSGIN
-256 LSPIEIK
+256 SAAIEIK

-296 SDANSIAVSNVVMN
+296 SDANSIAVSNVVMR

-320 KDMKLEIASDSTDF
+320 KDMKLEIASDSTNF

-373 IPIAIVLTFCLMYFV
+373 IPIAIVLTFCLMYFL
-388 NISLNIMSLAG
+388 NISINIMSLAG

-441 PITSSTFTSICVFGP
+441 PITSSTLTSICVFGP

-467 GDFFKDFTFTIVISL
+467 GDFFKDFSFTIVISL

-515 VRKIDAFFASIYYF
+515 IRRIDTFFASIYYF

-554 SFIGSLLLGL
+554 SFIGSLFLGL
-564 LLDVTTFTRGKE
+564 LLDVTTFARGKE
-576 NSITINLNFP
+576 NSIVINLNFP
-586 HKTNL
+586 NKTNL
-591 EYAKFYSNRFL
+591 EYAKFYSNKFL

-614 IIATLR
+614 IISTLN
-620 ADRITFNVL
+620 ADRITFNIL
-629 FPLKEELRDNLTQSV
+629 FPLKEELRDKLIQSI
-644 DYDSIKYKIMNRIGN
+644 DYDAIKYKIMNRIGN

-667 PSISGNALG
+667 PSSSNALG
-676 GGDSIKIKIS
+676 GGDAIKIKIS
-686 ANDFEYIKDYGKIL
+686 GNDFEYIKDYGKIL
-700 ASMLKKEIPEL
+700 VSMLKKEIPEL
-711 VNPRLSISDFQ
+711 VNLRLSVNDFQ

-730 RALVY
+730 RALAY

-745 NELKANINGVV
+745 NELKANVNGVV
-756 AGQYVEKGLNYD
+756 AGQYVENGLNYD

-780 LKDLEKIFIT
+780 LKDLGKIFIT
-790 NSSGVKIPFSSIAT
+790 SPSGVKIPFSSIAT

-828 ISPDDNLTQVTA
+828 ISPNDNLIQVTA
-840 KVVDFINNK
+840 KVIDFINNK
-849 VPHKEGITLKVEGEY
+849 VPHKEGTVLKVEGEY
-864 NEFSNIMNQFK
+864 DEFSNIMNQFK
-875 IIIMMAIIVVFGIM
+875 IIITMAIIVVFGIM

-910 IGVVLIHFLAGEKLS
+910 IGVVFIHFLAGEKLS

-944 VLVDYTGLLIKRGF
+944 VLIDYTGLLIKRGF
-958 GLREAIIESC
+958 GLRESIIESC

-1025 FEIFSN
+1025 FEVFSN

-1041 RVTSNLD
+1041 RVVPNLD
-1048 VEKSFKINN
+1048 IEKSFKINN
-1057 STKSSYDD
+1057 STKSSYDN
-1065 LFEEDGE
+1065 LFEEDGD

>member
-15 ILFSLLLMISLY
+15 ILFSLLMMISLY

-35 LLPGIDIPQISI
+35 LLPGIDIPQISV
-47 HTVYPG
+47 HTSYPG

-74 KNLKNIYSVSSKES
+74 KNLKNIYSTSSKES

-108 RDALELVKSSLP
+108 RDALELVKSLLP
-120 SKSQTPRIFR
+120 SKSQAPRIFR

-137 VMEIVINSVR
+137 VMEITINSVR
-147 PVSELKRYADEII
+147 PVSELKRYADEVI

-177 GSKKRV
+177 GSRKRV

-216 NILENNLEYL
+216 NIIENSLEYL
-226 VEVSGKFKSIEEIG
+226 VQVSGKFKSIEEIG

-256 LSPIEIK
+256 SSAIEIK

-296 SDANSIAVSNVVMN
+296 SDANSIAVSNVVMR

-320 KDMKLEIASDSTDF
+320 KDMKLEIASDSTNF

-347 FGAMLAIFVIF
+347 FGAILAIFVIF

-373 IPIAIVLTFCLMYFV
+373 IPIAIILTFCLMYFL
-388 NISLNIMSLAG
+388 NISINIMSLAG

-441 PITSSTFTSICVFGP
+441 PITSSTLTSICVFGP

-467 GDFFKDFTFTIVISL
+467 GDFFKDFSFTIVISL

-500 VGLYTSFQKNIKNAF
+500 VGLYTSFQKNINNAF
-515 VRKIDAFFASIYYF
+515 IRRIDTFFASIYYF

-554 SFIGSLLLGL
+554 SFIGSLFLGL
-564 LLDVTTFTRGKE
+564 LLDVTTFARGKE
-576 NSITINLNFP
+576 NSIIINLNFP
-586 HKTNL
+586 NKTNL
-591 EYAKFYSNRFL
+591 EYAKFYSNKFL

-614 IIATLR
+614 IISTLN
-620 ADRITFNVL
+620 ADRITFNIL
-629 FPLKEELRDNLTQSV
+629 FPLKEESRDKLIQSI
-644 DYDSIKYKIMNRIGN
+644 DYDAIKYKIMNRIGN

-667 PSISGNALG
+667 PSSSNALG
-676 GGDSIKIKIS
+676 GGDAIKIKIS
-686 ANDFEYIKDYGKIL
+686 GNDFEYIKDYGKNL
-700 ASMLKKEIPEL
+700 VSMLKKEIPEL
-711 VNPRLSISDFQ
+711 VNPRLSVNDFQ

-730 RALVY
+730 RALAY

-745 NELKANINGVV
+745 NELKANVNGVV
-756 AGQYVEKGLNYD
+756 AGQYVENGLNYD

-780 LKDLEKIFIT
+780 LKDLGKIFIT
-790 NSSGVKIPFSSIAT
+790 SPSGVKIPFSSIAT

-828 ISPDDNLTQVTA
+828 ISPNDNLTQVTA
-840 KVVDFINNK
+840 KVIDFINNK
-849 VPHKEGITLKVEGEY
+849 VPHKEGTVLKVEGEY
-864 NEFSNIMNQFK
+864 DEFSNIMNQFK
-875 IIIMMAIIVVFGIM
+875 IIITMAIIVVFGIM

-944 VLVDYTGLLIKRGF
+944 VLIDYTGLLIKRGF
-958 GLREAIIESC
+958 RLRESIIESC

-1025 FEIFSN
+1025 FEVFSN

-1041 RVTSNLD
+1041 RVVPNLD

-1057 STKSSYDD
+1057 STKSSYYN
-1065 LFEEDGE
+1065 LFEEDGD

>member
-15 ILFSLLLMISLY
+15 ILFSLLMMISLY

-47 HTVYPG
+47 HTAYPG

-74 KNLKNIYSVSSKES
+74 KNLKNIYSTSSKES

-108 RDALELVKSSLP
+108 RDALELVKSLLP
-120 SKSQTPRIFR
+120 SKSQAPRIFR

-137 VMEIVINSVR
+137 VMEITINSVR
-147 PVSELKRYADEII
+147 PVSELKRYADEVI

-177 GSKKRV
+177 GSRKRV

-216 NILENNLEYL
+216 NIIENNLEYL
-226 VEVSGKFKSIEEIG
+226 VQVSGKFKSIEEIG

-256 LSPIEIK
+256 SSAIEIK

-296 SDANSIAVSNVVMN
+296 SDANSIAVSNVVMR

-320 KDMKLEIASDSTDF
+320 KDMKLEIASDSTNF

-347 FGAMLAIFVIF
+347 FGAILAIFVIF

-373 IPIAIVLTFCLMYFV
+373 IPIAIILTFCLMYFL
-388 NISLNIMSLAG
+388 NISINIMSLAG

-417 IYKYRQKGAKLIS
+417 IYKYRQKGTKLIS

-441 PITSSTFTSICVFGP
+441 PITSSTLTSICVFGP

-467 GDFFKDFTFTIVISL
+467 GDFFKDFSFTIVISL

-515 VRKIDAFFASIYYF
+515 IRRIDIFFASIYYF

-554 SFIGSLLLGL
+554 SFIGSLFLGL
-564 LLDVTTFTRGKE
+564 LLDVTTFARGKE
-576 NSITINLNFP
+576 NSIVINLNFP
-586 HKTNL
+586 NKTNL
-591 EYAKFYSNRFL
+591 EYAKFYSNKFL

-614 IIATLR
+614 IISTLN
-620 ADRITFNVL
+620 ADRITFNIL
-629 FPLKEELRDNLTQSV
+629 FPLKEESRDKLIQSI
-644 DYDSIKYKIMNRIGN
+644 DYDAIKYKIMNRIGN

-667 PSISGNALG
+667 PSSSNALG
-676 GGDSIKIKIS
+676 GGDAIKIKIS
-686 ANDFEYIKDYGKIL
+686 GNDFEYIKDYGKIL
-700 ASMLKKEIPEL
+700 VSMLKKEIPEL
-711 VNPRLSISDFQ
+711 VNPRLSVNDFQ
-722 LQIGVEID
+722 LQIGVDID
-730 RALVY
+730 RALAY

-745 NELKANINGVV
+745 NELKANVNGVV
-756 AGQYVEKGLNYD
+756 AGQYVENGLNYD

-780 LKDLEKIFIT
+780 LKDLGKIFIT
-790 NSSGVKIPFSSIAT
+790 SPSGVKIPFSSIAT

-828 ISPDDNLTQVTA
+828 ISPNDNLTQVTA
-840 KVVDFINNK
+840 KVIDFINNK
-849 VPHKEGITLKVEGEY
+849 VPHKEGTVLKVEGEY
-864 NEFSNIMNQFK
+864 DEFSNIMNQFK
-875 IIIMMAIIVVFGIM
+875 IIITMAIIVVFGIM

-944 VLVDYTGLLIKRGF
+944 VLIDYTGLLIKRGF
-958 GLREAIIESC
+958 GLRESIIESC

-1025 FEIFSN
+1025 FEVFSN
-1031 IVSSFKSRLK
+1031 IISSFKSRLK
-1041 RVTSNLD
+1041 RVAPNLD

-1057 STKSSYDD
+1057 STKSSYDN
-1065 LFEEDGE
+1065 LFEEDGD

>member
-15 ILFSLLLMISLY
+15 ILFSLLMMISLY

-47 HTVYPG
+47 HTAYPG

-74 KNLKNIYSVSSKES
+74 KNLKNIYSTSSKES

-108 RDALELVKSSLP
+108 RDALELVKSLLP
-120 SKSQTPRIFR
+120 SKSQAPRIFR

-137 VMEIVINSVR
+137 VMEITINSVR
-147 PVSELKRYADEII
+147 PVSELKRYADEVI

-177 GSKKRV
+177 GSRKRV

-216 NILENNLEYL
+216 NIIENNLEYL
-226 VEVSGKFKSIEEIG
+226 VQVSGKFKSIEEIG

-256 LSPIEIK
+256 SSAIEIK

-296 SDANSIAVSNVVMN
+296 SDANSIAVSNVVMR

-320 KDMKLEIASDSTDF
+320 KDMKLEIASDSTNF

-347 FGAMLAIFVIF
+347 FGAILAIFVIF

-373 IPIAIVLTFCLMYFV
+373 IPIAIILTFCLMYFL
-388 NISLNIMSLAG
+388 NISINIMSLAG

-441 PITSSTFTSICVFGP
+441 PITSSTLTSICVFGP

-467 GDFFKDFTFTIVISL
+467 GDFFKDFSFTIVISL

-515 VRKIDAFFASIYYF
+515 IRRIDTFFANIYYF

-554 SFIGSLLLGL
+554 SFIGSLFLGL
-564 LLDVTTFTRGKE
+564 LLDVTTFARGKE
-576 NSITINLNFP
+576 NSIVINLNFP
-586 HKTNL
+586 NKTNL
-591 EYAKFYSNRFL
+591 EYAKFYSNKFL

-614 IIATLR
+614 IISTLN
-620 ADRITFNVL
+620 ADRITFNIL
-629 FPLKEELRDNLTQSV
+629 FPLKEDLRDKLIQSI
-644 DYDSIKYKIMNRIGN
+644 DYDAIKYKIMNRIGN

-667 PSISGNALG
+667 PSSSNALG
-676 GGDSIKIKIS
+676 GGDAIKIKIS
-686 ANDFEYIKDYGKIL
+686 GNDFEYIKDYGKIL
-700 ASMLKKEIPEL
+700 VSMLKKEIPEL
-711 VNPRLSISDFQ
+711 VNPRLSVNDFQ

-730 RALVY
+730 RALAY

-745 NELKANINGVV
+745 NELKANVNGVV
-756 AGQYVEKGLNYD
+756 AGQYVENGLNYD

-780 LKDLEKIFIT
+780 LKDLGKIFIT
-790 NSSGVKIPFSSIAT
+790 SPSGVKIPFSSIAT

-828 ISPDDNLTQVTA
+828 ISPNDNLTQVTA
-840 KVVDFINNK
+840 KVIDFINNK
-849 VPHKEGITLKVEGEY
+849 VPHKEGTVLKVEGEY
-864 NEFSNIMNQFK
+864 DEFSNIMNQFK
-875 IIIMMAIIVVFGIM
+875 IIITMAIIVVFGIM

-944 VLVDYTGLLIKRGF
+944 VLIDYTGLLIKRGF
-958 GLREAIIESC
+958 GLRESIIESC

-1025 FEIFSN
+1025 FEVFSN

-1041 RVTSNLD
+1041 RVVPNLD
-1048 VEKSFKINN
+1048 IEKSFKINN
-1057 STKSSYDD
+1057 STKSSYDN
-1065 LFEEDGE
+1065 LFEEDGD

>member
-1 MLVKRIVGKPITML
+1 MLVKKIVGKPITML
-15 ILFSLLLMISLY
+15 ILFSLLMMISLY

-47 HTVYPG
+47 HTFYPG
-53 ASPREVEE
+53 ASPKEVEE

-74 KNLKNIYSVSSKES
+74 KNLKNIYSISSKENS
-88 STVSLE
+88 SVSLE

-108 RDALELVKSSLP
+108 RDALELVKSLLP

-130 YNLKNIP
+130 YNLKNLP
-137 VMEIVINSVR
+137 VMEIIINSSR
-147 PVSELKRYADEII
+147 SVSELKRYADEII

-205 IASQNLELSAG
+205 IASQNFELSAG

-226 VEVSGKFKSIEEIG
+226 VQVSGKFKSIEEIG
-240 NVVIAYKI
+240 DVVIAYKM
-248 PDISSGIN
+248 PDVSSGIN
-256 LSPIEIK
+256 SSAIEIK

-296 SDANSIAVSNVVMN
+296 SDANSIAVSNVVVS

-320 KDMKLEIASDSTDF
+320 KDMRLEIASNSTDF

-373 IPIAIVLTFCLMYFV
+373 IPIAIVLTFCLMYFA

-467 GDFFKDFTFTIVISL
+467 GDFFKDFSFTIVISL

-500 VGLYTSFQKNIKNAF
+500 VGLYTGFQKNIKSSF
-515 VRKIDAFFASIYYF
+515 IGKIDAFFANIYYF

-538 NIVLNHKLIF
+538 NMVLNHKLIF

-554 SFIGSLLLGL
+554 SFIGSLFLGL
-564 LLDVTTFTRGKE
+564 LLDVTTFARGKE
-576 NSITINLNFP
+576 NSIVINLNFP

-591 EYAKFYSNRFL
+591 EYAKIYSNKFL
-602 EIVKSEAKGYKS
+602 EIVKNEAKGYKS
-614 IIATLR
+614 IISTLN
-620 ADRITFNVL
+620 ADRITFNIL
-629 FPLKEELRDNLTQSV
+629 FPLREESKDKLIESI
-644 DYDSIKYKIMNRIGN
+644 DYDAIKYKIMNRIGN
-659 LYPEFNIE
+659 LYPEFSVD
-667 PSISGNALG
+667 PSSGNALG

-700 ASMLKKEIPEL
+700 VSMLKKEIPEL
-711 VNPRLSISDFQ
+711 VNPRLSINDDQ

-730 RALVY
+730 RALAY

-745 NELKANINGVV
+745 NELKASVNGVV
-756 AGQYVEKGLNYD
+756 AGQYVENGLNYD

-780 LKDLEKIFIT
+780 LKDLGKIFIT
-790 NSSGVKIPFSSIAT
+790 NLSGVKIPFSSIAT

-828 ISPDDNLTQVTA
+828 VSPNDNLTQITA
-840 KVVDFINNK
+840 KVIDFINNK
-849 VPHKEGITLKVEGEY
+849 VPHKEGVLLKVEGEY

-889 ASQFESFLKPFIII
+889 ASQFESLLKPFIII

-925 IFAAI
+925 VFAAI

-944 VLVDYTGLLIKRGF
+944 VLIDYTGLLIKRGF
-958 GLREAIIESC
+958 VLREAIIESC

-1011 TASTFLTLFFIPML
+1011 TASTFLTLLFIPML

-1031 IVSSFKSRLK
+1031 IVLSFKSKLK
-1041 RVTSNLD
+1041 RMMPNSD
-1048 VEKSFKINN
+1048 AVESLKINN
-1057 STKSSYDD
+1057 STKNSYDN
-1065 LFEEDGE
+1065 LFEEDED

>member
-1 MLVKRIVGKPITML
+1 MLVKRIVSKPITML

-27 TFSRLKVD
+27 TFSRLKID

-74 KNLKNIYSVSSKES
+74 KNLKNIYSVSFKES

-120 SKSQTPRIFR
+120 SKSHTPRIFR

-160 KPGLERLDG
+160 KPVLERLDG

-240 NVVIAYKI
+240 NVVIAYKM

-256 LSPIEIK
+256 SSPIEIK

-320 KDMKLEIASDSTDF
+320 KDMKLEIASDSTNF

-373 IPIAIVLTFCLMYFV
+373 IPIAIILTFCLMYFV

-399 LALGIGMVVDCS
+399 LALGVGMVVDCS

-482 GVSLLVA
+482 CVSLLVA

-515 VRKIDAFFASIYYF
+515 IRKIDVFFASIYYF

-564 LLDVTTFTRGKE
+564 LLDVRAFARGKE

-586 HKTNL
+586 HKANL

-602 EIVKSEAKGYKS
+602 EIVKSEAKGYKN
-614 IIATLR
+614 IIATLH
-620 ADRITFNVL
+620 ADKIIFNVL
-629 FPLKEELRDNLTQSV
+629 FPLREESRDKLTQSI
-644 DYDSIKYKIMNRIGN
+644 DYDAIKYKIMNRIGN

-667 PSISGNALG
+667 PSSGNASG

-700 ASMLKKEIPEL
+700 VSMLKKEIPEL
-711 VNPRLSISDFQ
+711 VNPRLSISDLQ

-730 RALVY
+730 RALAY
-735 NYGIDMNTIL
+735 SYGIDMNTIL

-756 AGQYVEKGLNYD
+756 AGQYVENGLNYD

-817 NQALTIYLNAG
+817 NQALTIYLNAD
-828 ISPDDNLTQVTA
+828 ISPNENLTQVTA

-849 VPHKEGITLKVEGEY
+849 VPHKEGIALKVEGEY

-1031 IVSSFKSRLK
+1031 IVSSFKFRLR
-1041 RVTSNLD
+1041 RVPSNVD

-1057 STKSSYDD
+1057 SAKSGYNN
-1065 LFEEDGE
+1065 LFEEDRE

>member
-15 ILFSLLLMISLY
+15 ILFSLLMMISLY

-47 HTVYPG
+47 NTVYPG
-53 ASPREVEE
+53 ASPKEVEE

-67 ESGLSSV
+67 ESGLSSL
-74 KNLKNIYSVSSKES
+74 KNLKNIYSISSKEN

-120 SKSQTPRIFR
+120 SRAQTPRIFR

-198 LSRISSI
+198 LSKVSSI

-226 VEVSGKFKSIEEIG
+226 VQVSGKFKSIEEIG
-240 NVVIAYKI
+240 NVVIAYKM
-248 PDISSGIN
+248 PDNSSGIN

-296 SDANSIAVSNVVMN
+296 SDANSITVSNVVTG

-320 KDMKLEIASDSTDF
+320 KDMRLEIASDSTNF
-334 IKASISTVVNSAY
+334 IKASISTVVSSAY

-435 AQEMML
+435 AQEMMM

-467 GDFFKDFTFTIVISL
+467 GDFFKDFSFTIVISL

-500 VGLYTSFQKNIKNAF
+500 VGLYTSFQKNIKSTF
-515 VRKIDAFFASIYYF
+515 IRKIDAFFASVYYF

-554 SFIGSLLLGL
+554 SFIGSLFLGL
-564 LLDVTTFTRGKE
+564 LLDVTTFDRGKE
-576 NSITINLNFP
+576 NSIVINLNFP
-586 HKTNL
+586 HKTSL

-614 IIATLR
+614 IISTLD

-629 FPLKEELRDNLTQSV
+629 FPLKEESKDELIKSI
-644 DYDSIKYKIMNRIGN
+644 DYDAIKYKIMDRIGN

-667 PSISGNALG
+667 PSSGNALG

-686 ANDFEYIKDYGKIL
+686 GNDFEYMKDYGKIL
-700 ASMLKKEIPEL
+700 VSMLKKEIPEL
-711 VNPRLSISDFQ
+711 VNPRLSINDAQ

-745 NELKANINGVV
+745 NELKANVNGVI
-756 AGQYVEKGLNYD
+756 AGQYVENGLNYD

-780 LKDLEKIFIT
+780 LKDLEKIFII

-828 ISPDDNLTQVTA
+828 ISPNDNLTQVTA

-849 VPHKEGITLKVEGEY
+849 VPHKEGTVLKVEGEY

-875 IIIMMAIIVVFGIM
+875 IIIMMAIVVVFGIM

-958 GLREAIIESC
+958 GLREAIVESC
-968 RSRLRPILMSS
+968 RSRFRPILMSS

-1025 FEIFSN
+1025 FEVFSN
-1031 IVSSFKSRLK
+1031 IVSSFKFKLK
-1041 RVTSNLD
+1041 RVMSNVD

-1057 STKSSYDD
+1057 STKSSYNN
-1065 LFEEDGE
+1065 LFEEDGD

>member
-15 ILFSLLLMISLY
+15 ILFSLLMMISLY

-47 HTVYPG
+47 NTVYPG

-74 KNLKNIYSVSSKES
+74 KNLKNIYSNSSKGN

-137 VMEIVINSVR
+137 VMNIIINSVR
-147 PVSELKRYADEII
+147 PISELKRYAEEII

-205 IASQNLELSAG
+205 IASQNFELSAG

-226 VEVSGKFKSIEEIG
+226 VQVSGKFKSIEEIG
-240 NVVIAYKI
+240 NVVIAYKM

-256 LSPIEIK
+256 SSAIEIK

-310 EIEKLKLSMP
+310 EIEKFKLSMP
-320 KDMKLEIASDSTDF
+320 KDMRLEITYDSTNF

-347 FGAMLAIFVIF
+347 FGAVLAIFVIF

-467 GDFFKDFTFTIVISL
+467 GDFFKDFSFTIVISL

-500 VGLYTSFQKNIKNAF
+500 VGLYTSFQKNIKSSF
-515 VRKIDAFFASIYYF
+515 IRKIDAFFASIYYF

-538 NIVLNHKLIF
+538 NIVLNRKLIF

-564 LLDVTTFTRGKE
+564 LLDVTTFDRGKD
-576 NSITINLNFP
+576 NSIFINLNFP

-614 IIATLR
+614 IISTMNAE
-620 ADRITFNVL
+620 RITFNVL
-629 FPLKEELRDNLTQSV
+629 FPLKEESRDKLIKSI
-644 DYDSIKYKIMNRIGN
+644 DYDAIKYKIMNRIGN

-667 PSISGNALG
+667 SSSGNALG

-686 ANDFEYIKDYGKIL
+686 ANDFEYIKDYGKTL
-700 ASMLKKEIPEL
+700 VSMLKKEIPEL
-711 VNPRLSISDFQ
+711 VNPRLSVSDFQ
-722 LQIGVEID
+722 LQISVEID
-730 RALVY
+730 RALAY

-745 NELKANINGVV
+745 NELKANVNGVV
-756 AGQYVEKGLNYD
+756 AGQYVENGLNYD

-790 NSSGVKIPFSSIAT
+790 SPSGVKIPFSSIAT
-804 FEKTNKA
+804 FEKTNKE

-840 KVVDFINNK
+840 KVIDFVNNK
-849 VPHKEGITLKVEGEY
+849 VPHKEGTVLKVEGEY

-875 IIIMMAIIVVFGIM
+875 IIIIMAIIVVFGIM

-903 FTIPLTA
+903 FTIPLTT
-910 IGVVLIHFLAGEKLS
+910 IGVVLIHFFAGEKLS

-968 RSRLRPILMSS
+968 RSRFRPILMSS

-1031 IVSSFKSRLK
+1031 IVSSFKLRLK
-1041 RVTSNLD
+1041 RVASNVD
-1048 VEKSFKINN
+1048 VEKSFEINN
-1057 STKSSYDD
+1057 STKSSYDN
-1065 LFEEDGE
+1065 LFEEDRD

>member
-15 ILFSLLLMISLY
+15 ILFSLLMMISLY

-47 HTVYPG
+47 HTAYPG

-74 KNLKNIYSVSSKES
+74 KNLKNIYSTSSKES

-108 RDALELVKSSLP
+108 RDALELVKSLLP
-120 SKSQTPRIFR
+120 SKSQAPRIFR

-137 VMEIVINSVR
+137 VMEITINSVR
-147 PVSELKRYADEII
+147 PVSELKRYADEVI

-216 NILENNLEYL
+216 NIIENNLEYL
-226 VEVSGKFKSIEEIG
+226 VQVSGKFKSIEEIG

-256 LSPIEIK
+256 SSAIEIK

-296 SDANSIAVSNVVMN
+296 SDANSIAVSNVVMR

-320 KDMKLEIASDSTDF
+320 KDMKLEIASDSTNF

-347 FGAMLAIFVIF
+347 FGAILAIFVIF

-373 IPIAIVLTFCLMYFV
+373 IPIAIILTFCLMYFL
-388 NISLNIMSLAG
+388 NISINIMSLAG

-441 PITSSTFTSICVFGP
+441 PITSSTLTSICVFGP

-467 GDFFKDFTFTIVISL
+467 GDFFKDFSFTIVISL

-515 VRKIDAFFASIYYF
+515 IRRIDTFFASIYYF

-554 SFIGSLLLGL
+554 SFIGSLFLGL
-564 LLDVTTFTRGKE
+564 LLDVTTFARGKE
-576 NSITINLNFP
+576 NSIVINLNFP
-586 HKTNL
+586 NKTNL
-591 EYAKFYSNRFL
+591 EYAKFYSNKFL

-614 IIATLR
+614 IISTLN
-620 ADRITFNVL
+620 ADRITFNIL
-629 FPLKEELRDNLTQSV
+629 FPLKEESRDKLIQSI
-644 DYDSIKYKIMNRIGN
+644 DYDAIKYKIMNRIGN

-667 PSISGNALG
+667 PSSSNALG
-676 GGDSIKIKIS
+676 GGDAIKIKIS
-686 ANDFEYIKDYGKIL
+686 GNDFEYIKDYGKIL
-700 ASMLKKEIPEL
+700 VSMLKKEIPEL
-711 VNPRLSISDFQ
+711 VNPRLSVNDFQ

-730 RALVY
+730 RALAY

-745 NELKANINGVV
+745 NELKANVNGVV
-756 AGQYVEKGLNYD
+756 AGQYVENGLNYD

-780 LKDLEKIFIT
+780 LKDLGKIFIT
-790 NSSGVKIPFSSIAT
+790 SPSGVKIPFSSIAT

-817 NQALTIYLNAG
+817 NQALTIHLNAG
-828 ISPDDNLTQVTA
+828 ISPNDNLTQVTA
-840 KVVDFINNK
+840 KVIDFINNK
-849 VPHKEGITLKVEGEY
+849 VPHKEGTVLKVEGEY
-864 NEFSNIMNQFK
+864 DEFSNIMNQFK
-875 IIIMMAIIVVFGIM
+875 IIITMAIIVVFGIM

-944 VLVDYTGLLIKRGF
+944 VLIDYTGLLIKRGF
-958 GLREAIIESC
+958 GLRESIIESC

-1025 FEIFSN
+1025 FEVFSN
-1031 IVSSFKSRLK
+1031 IISSFKSRLK
-1041 RVTSNLD
+1041 RVVPNLD

-1057 STKSSYDD
+1057 STKSSYDN
-1065 LFEEDGE
+1065 LFEEDGD